1 MVLLFLML
9 LALPLASRAKD
20 TFYIEPVNVVPGESK
35 TITLNLD
42 NSQVFRGFQTDIEL
56 PEGLKIASRSNGNFD
71 ISLTDRGSSS
81 FSVSSN
87 LMSDGSVRILG
98 YSTQGESIKGNQGAL
113 VRISVRASSD
123 FSGGYIKLKNSI
135 FSDVNNRDVK
145 LDNSQLFVGTK
156 EQNDVSVKGG
166 EISPEVSKAFSF
178 ELSNESEMT
187 AFQMDVVLPNGLFL
201 DLSKTRLTGRCGNH
215 QLQTKQLGNGKVRI
229 ICMSSDN
236 TSISGKIGSVID
248 LWIKAEKGITGNQIV
263 KLENIIFSDV
273 KARTYRMDPFS
284 FVVDV
289 KYVPVTSVSISES
302 NMQLEVSD
310 SRQLTAS
317 LLPEN
322 CTDKTILWKSDNE
335 KVATVS
341 DNGMIIARSA
351 GQCSI
356 IASTAD
362 NLIQAKCVVTV
373 VKIPLTAHVANTTK
387 VYGDANP
394 EFNITYSGF
403 RDGDSE
409 VGFSVPAS
417 ISTIVDNSS
426 KVGKYDIVASGAVS
440 DKYEISYIPGTLT
453 ITKAP
458 LSISAGNYTKKQGD
472 AMPVFKASYAGLKN
486 GENESVLT
494 KQPVFSCEANEA
506 SAPAEYA
513 VTISG
518 AEAENYEI
526 SYEQGH
532 LTVVEA
538 DAVVV
543 RAKSYSRQY
552 GDENPVFEF
561 ETEGAALDGTPE
573 IVCSAVANSPVGS
586 YTIEVKQGSIKN
598 YNVHFESGSLVITK
612 APLSIS
618 AGNYTKKQGDA
629 MPVFKASYAG
639 FKNGEDESVLTKQPV
654 FSCEANEASAP
665 AEYAVTISG
674 AEAENYEI
682 SYEQGHL
689 TVVEADAV
697 VVRAKSYNRQ
707 YGDENPVFEFET
719 EGAALD
725 GTPEIVCSAV
735 ANSPVG
741 SYTIEVKQGSIKNYN
756 VHFESG
762 SLVITKAPLSISAG
776 NYTKKQGDAM
786 PVFKASYVGFKNGED
801 ESVLTKQPVFSCE
814 ANEAGAPAEYAV
826 TISGAEAENYAISYE
841 QGHLTVVEAD
851 AVVVRAKSYS
861 RQYGDENPVFEFDIE
876 GAALDGTPE
885 IVCSAVANS
894 PVGSYTIEVKQGSIK
909 NYNVHFESGT
919 LTITKA
925 PLSISAGSYT
935 KKQGDAMPAFKASYA
950 GFKNG
955 ENESVLTK
963 QPVFSCEANEASA
976 PAEYAVTISGAEAEN
991 YDISY
996 EQGHLTVVEAD
1007 AVVVRAKSYN
1017 RQYGDENPVFEFETE
1032 GAALDGTPEIVCSA
1046 VANSPVG
1053 SYTIEVKQGSIK
1065 NYNVHFESGSLVITK
1080 APLSISAGNYTKKQ
1094 GDAMPVFK
1102 ASYAGFKNGEDESVL
1117 TKQPVFSCD
1126 ANEASAPAEYAVT
1139 ISGADAE
1146 NYEISYEQGHLT
1158 VVEADAVVVRA
1169 KSYSRQYGDENPVFE
1184 FETDG
1189 AALDG
1194 TPEIVCSAVA
1204 NSPVGSYTIEVKQG
1218 SIKNYNVHFESG
1230 SLVITKAPL
1239 SISAGNYTKKQGDAM
1254 PVFKASYAG
1263 FKNGE
1268 DESVLTKQPVFS
1280 CDANEASAPAEYAVT
1295 ISGAD
1300 AENYDI
1306 SYEQGVLTVTG
1317 MPKPIISTDEATL
1330 RITTETD
1337 NAVIYYTLD
1346 GTEPNENARKYTEPI
1361 NLYASCEIKA
1371 IAVKGDAKSEVTSAE
1386 YHDEEYPNIVKV
1398 GDIITANIINNG
1410 EENLPMIFKV
1420 TSVYPF
1426 NVEMENKE
1434 DYVEGW
1440 SNERDVSGTLEI
1452 PVVVKSNGIS
1462 YCVKKLGDNS
1472 LARCVNVSSLKLNEG
1487 LESIGR
1493 QAIRWCRNIKELIVP
1508 NSVKEVWGAF
1518 LTEDHGLVSV
1528 VLGSGLETIHTEA
1541 FWGVS
1546 MNLKSFISL
1555 STNPAKCV
1563 EPDRTFT
1570 SLPEDVT
1577 LYVPLGSKSAYETAP
1592 GWDYFAGHIVEM
1604 DMSPATVKVKD
1615 CSREY
1620 GDDNPTLEFE
1630 TEGATL
1636 IGEPEII
1643 CSADKNS
1650 KVGTYEIEI
1659 NKGTIKN
1666 YLVTFVPGTLTVTKA
1681 PLVVTAENYT
1691 ITQGDKLPEFTAN
1704 YSGFKNGED
1713 ESVLTKQPVFSCE
1726 ANEASAPGEYPITVY
1741 DVEADNYEVKSY
1753 IAGTLTVLKRELK
1766 KQTITWD
1773 QEIKAK
1779 VGSTIEMNATA
1790 SSGLPVRYLYAL
1802 APGVETAYQVPQ
1814 IEGNKIT
1821 FPQNGMYL
1829 LVAIQDGNNEYAA
1842 ATDTLDVCAIS
1853 DDEGLMYIDGIYY
1866 KYTDDGSALKVVRG
1880 YNPYRGK
1887 VEIPA
1892 TVNGLPVTEV
1902 DGLAMYACYYLKEL
1916 VIGDN
1921 VKKCGHEAFG
1931 ASINLYNVTLPVAD
1945 VEFTHNWMFNC
1956 DRGIREIHCR
1966 SSIPYVVDEGIFNGA
1981 VDYDKCILY
1990 VPVGTKQS
1998 YANSE
2003 VWKNFTHIVEENVST
2018 NISNINV
2025 EKKSVWHTLQ
2035 GVKLFAKPNIPGVYI
2050 HNGKKIIVR

>member
-20 TFYIEPVNVVPGESK
+20 TFYIAPVNVAPGDSK

-56 PEGLKIASRSNGNFD
+56 PEGLKIASKSNGNFD

-87 LMSDGSVRILG
+87 LMSDGAVRILG

-156 EQNDVSVKGG
+156 EQNDVAVKGG
-166 EISPEVSKAFSF
+166 EISPEVSKAFSL

-187 AFQMDVVLPNGLFL
+187 AFQMDVVLPNGLSL

-236 TSISGKIGSVID
+236 TSISGNIGSVIG
-248 LWIKAEKGITGNQIV
+248 LWIKADKGIVGNQIV

-273 KARTYRMDPFS
+273 KARTYRMDPLS

-302 NMQLEVSD
+302 NIQLEVSD

-341 DNGMIIARSA
+341 DNGMIIARFA

-362 NLIQAKCVVTV
+362 NLIQAKCAVTV

-409 VGFSVPAS
+409 AGFSVSAS

-453 ITKAP
+453 VTKAP

-472 AMPVFKASYAGLKN
+472 AMPVFKASYAGFKN

-518 AEAENYEI
+518 AEAENYDI
-526 SYEQGH
+526 SYEQGR

-552 GDENPVFEF
+552 GDENPVLEF

-629 MPVFKASYAG
+629 MPVFKASY
-639 FKNGEDESVLTKQPV
+639 T
-654 FSCEANEASAP
+654 
-665 AEYAVTISG
+665 
-674 AEAENYEI
+674 
-682 SYEQGHL
+682 
-689 TVVEADAV
+689 
-697 VVRAKSYNRQ
+697 
-707 YGDENPVFEFET
+707 
-719 EGAALD
+719 
-725 GTPEIVCSAV
+725 
-735 ANSPVG
+735 
-741 SYTIEVKQGSIKNYN
+741 
-756 VHFESG
+756 
-762 SLVITKAPLSISAG
+762 
-776 NYTKKQGDAM
+776 
-786 PVFKASYVGFKNGED
+786 
-801 ESVLTKQPVFSCE
+801 
-814 ANEAGAPAEYAV
+814 
-826 TISGAEAENYAISYE
+826 
-841 QGHLTVVEAD
+841 
-851 AVVVRAKSYS
+851 
-861 RQYGDENPVFEFDIE
+861 
-876 GAALDGTPE
+876 
-885 IVCSAVANS
+885 
-894 PVGSYTIEVKQGSIK
+894 
-909 NYNVHFESGT
+909 
-919 LTITKA
+919 
-925 PLSISAGSYT
+925 
-935 KKQGDAMPAFKASYA
+935 

-976 PAEYAVTISGAEAEN
+976 PAEYAVTISGADAEN

-996 EQGHLTVVEAD
+996 EQG
-1007 AVVVRAKSYN
+1007 R
-1017 RQYGDENPVFEFETE
+1017 
-1032 GAALDGTPEIVCSA
+1032 
-1046 VANSPVG
+1046 
-1053 SYTIEVKQGSIK
+1053 
-1065 NYNVHFESGSLVITK
+1065 
-1080 APLSISAGNYTKKQ
+1080 
-1094 GDAMPVFK
+1094 
-1102 ASYAGFKNGEDESVL
+1102 
-1117 TKQPVFSCD
+1117 
-1126 ANEASAPAEYAVT
+1126 
-1139 ISGADAE
+1139 
-1146 NYEISYEQGHLT
+1146 LT

-1169 KSYSRQYGDENPVFE
+1169 KSYSRVYGDANPVFE
-1184 FETDG
+1184 FETEG
-1189 AALDG
+1189 TVLDG
-1194 TPEIVCSAVA
+1194 TPEIVCSADK
-1204 NSPVGSYTIEVKQG
+1204 SSQVGSYTIEVRQG
-1218 SIKNYNVHFESG
+1218 SIKNYNVHFENG
-1230 SLVITKAPL
+1230 SLAITKASL
-1239 SISAGNYTKKQGDAM
+1239 TISAGNYTKKQGDAM
-1254 PVFKASYAG
+1254 PEFKANYTG

-1268 DESVLTKQPVFS
+1268 DESVLTKRPTF
-1280 CDANEASAPAEYAVT
+1280 E
-1295 ISGAD
+1295 
-1300 AENYDI
+1300 
-1306 SYEQGVLTVTG
+1306 
-1317 MPKPIISTDEATL
+1317 
-1330 RITTETD
+1330 TT
-1337 NAVIYYTLD
+1337 
-1346 GTEPNENARKYTEPI
+1346 
-1361 NLYASCEIKA
+1361 
-1371 IAVKGDAKSEVTSAE
+1371 
-1386 YHDEEYPNIVKV
+1386 
-1398 GDIITANIINNG
+1398 
-1410 EENLPMIFKV
+1410 
-1420 TSVYPF
+1420 
-1426 NVEMENKE
+1426 
-1434 DYVEGW
+1434 
-1440 SNERDVSGTLEI
+1440 
-1452 PVVVKSNGIS
+1452 
-1462 YCVKKLGDNS
+1462 
-1472 LARCVNVSSLKLNEG
+1472 
-1487 LESIGR
+1487 
-1493 QAIRWCRNIKELIVP
+1493 
-1508 NSVKEVWGAF
+1508 
-1518 LTEDHGLVSV
+1518 
-1528 VLGSGLETIHTEA
+1528 
-1541 FWGVS
+1541 
-1546 MNLKSFISL
+1546 
-1555 STNPAKCV
+1555 
-1563 EPDRTFT
+1563 
-1570 SLPEDVT
+1570 
-1577 LYVPLGSKSAYETAP
+1577 
-1592 GWDYFAGHIVEM
+1592 
-1604 DMSPATVKVKD
+1604 ATV
-1615 CSREY
+1615 E
-1620 GDDNPTLEFE
+1620 
-1630 TEGATL
+1630 
-1636 IGEPEII
+1636 
-1643 CSADKNS
+1643 
-1650 KVGTYEIEI
+1650 
-1659 NKGTIKN
+1659 
-1666 YLVTFVPGTLTVTKA
+1666 
-1681 PLVVTAENYT
+1681 
-1691 ITQGDKLPEFTAN
+1691 
-1704 YSGFKNGED
+1704 
-1713 ESVLTKQPVFSCE
+1713 
-1726 ANEASAPGEYPITVY
+1726 SAPGEYPITVY
-1741 DVEADNYEVKSY
+1741 GVEADNYEVKSY
-1753 IAGTLTVLKRELK
+1753 ITGTLTVLKRELK

-1790 SSGLPVRYLYAL
+1790 SSGLPVRYSYAL

-1880 YNPYRGK
+1880 YNPYQGK

-1902 DGLAMYACYYLKEL
+1902 DRLAMYACYYLKEL

-1931 ASINLYNVTLPVAD
+1931 ASINLCNVTLPVGD
-1945 VEFTHNWMFNC
+1945 VELKYKWVFNC

-1990 VPVGTKQS
+1990 VPVGTKQA
-1998 YANSE
+1998 YRNAE
-2003 VWKNFTHIVEENVST
+2003 VWKYFTHIVEENVST
-2018 NISNINV
+2018 SIFNINV
-2025 EKKSVWHTLQ
+2025 EKKGVWYTLQ

>member
-9 LALPLASRAKD
+9 LVLPLASRAKD
-20 TFYIEPVNVVPGESK
+20 TFYIAPVNIAPGDSK

-56 PEGLKIASRSNGNFD
+56 PEGLRITSKSNGNFD

-98 YSTQGESIKGNQGAL
+98 YSTQGESIKGNKGAL
-113 VRISVRASSD
+113 VRISVRAASD

-166 EISPEVSKAFSF
+166 EISPEVSKAFSL

-187 AFQMDVVLPNGLFL
+187 AFQMDVVLPNGLSL

-236 TSISGKIGSVID
+236 TSISGNIGSVID
-248 LWIKAEKGITGNQIV
+248 MWIKAEKGIAGNQIV
-263 KLENIIFSDV
+263 KVENIIFSDV

-289 KYVPVTSVSISES
+289 KYVPATSVSISES

-351 GQCSI
+351 GKCSI

-373 VKIPLTAHVANTTK
+373 VKIPLTAHVANTSK

-440 DKYEISYIPGTLT
+440 DKYEISYIPGSLV

-472 AMPVFKASYAGLKN
+472 ALPVFKASYTGFKN
-486 GENESVLT
+486 GEDESVLT
-494 KQPVFSCEANEA
+494 KHPVFSCEANEA

-518 AEAENYEI
+518 ADAENYDI
-526 SYEQGH
+526 SYEQGR

-552 GDENPVFEF
+552 GDDNPVFEF
-561 ETEGAALDGTPE
+561 ESEGAALDGTPE

-629 MPVFKASYAG
+629 MPVFKASYTG

-674 AEAENYEI
+674 ADAENYDI
-682 SYEQGHL
+682 SYEQGRL
-689 TVVEADAV
+689 TVTDADAV
-697 VVRAKSYNRQ
+697 VVRAKSYSRV
-707 YGDENPVFEFET
+707 YGDANPVFEFET
-719 EGAALD
+719 EGTVLD
-725 GTPEIVCSAV
+725 GTPEIVCSADK
-735 ANSPVG
+735 SSQVG
-741 SYTIEVKQGSIKNYN
+741 SYTIEVRQGSIKNYN
-756 VHFESG
+756 VHFENG
-762 SLVITKAPLSISAG
+762 SLAITKASLTISAG

-786 PVFKASYVGFKNGED
+786 PEFKANYTGFKNGED
-801 ESVLTKQPVFSCE
+801 ESVLTKRP
-814 ANEAGAPAEYAV
+814 N
-826 TISGAEAENYAISYE
+826 
-841 QGHLTVVEAD
+841 
-851 AVVVRAKSYS
+851 
-861 RQYGDENPVFEFDIE
+861 
-876 GAALDGTPE
+876 
-885 IVCSAVANS
+885 
-894 PVGSYTIEVKQGSIK
+894 
-909 NYNVHFESGT
+909 
-919 LTITKA
+919 
-925 PLSISAGSYT
+925 
-935 KKQGDAMPAFKASYA
+935 
-950 GFKNG
+950 
-955 ENESVLTK
+955 
-963 QPVFSCEANEASA
+963 
-976 PAEYAVTISGAEAEN
+976 
-991 YDISY
+991 
-996 EQGHLTVVEAD
+996 
-1007 AVVVRAKSYN
+1007 
-1017 RQYGDENPVFEFETE
+1017 FET
-1032 GAALDGTPEIVCSA
+1032 T
-1046 VANSPVG
+1046 
-1053 SYTIEVKQGSIK
+1053 
-1065 NYNVHFESGSLVITK
+1065 
-1080 APLSISAGNYTKKQ
+1080 
-1094 GDAMPVFK
+1094 
-1102 ASYAGFKNGEDESVL
+1102 
-1117 TKQPVFSCD
+1117 
-1126 ANEASAPAEYAVT
+1126 
-1139 ISGADAE
+1139 
-1146 NYEISYEQGHLT
+1146 
-1158 VVEADAVVVRA
+1158 
-1169 KSYSRQYGDENPVFE
+1169 
-1184 FETDG
+1184 
-1189 AALDG
+1189 
-1194 TPEIVCSAVA
+1194 
-1204 NSPVGSYTIEVKQG
+1204 
-1218 SIKNYNVHFESG
+1218 
-1230 SLVITKAPL
+1230 
-1239 SISAGNYTKKQGDAM
+1239 
-1254 PVFKASYAG
+1254 
-1263 FKNGE
+1263 
-1268 DESVLTKQPVFS
+1268 
-1280 CDANEASAPAEYAVT
+1280 
-1295 ISGAD
+1295 
-1300 AENYDI
+1300 
-1306 SYEQGVLTVTG
+1306 
-1317 MPKPIISTDEATL
+1317 
-1330 RITTETD
+1330 
-1337 NAVIYYTLD
+1337 
-1346 GTEPNENARKYTEPI
+1346 
-1361 NLYASCEIKA
+1361 
-1371 IAVKGDAKSEVTSAE
+1371 
-1386 YHDEEYPNIVKV
+1386 
-1398 GDIITANIINNG
+1398 
-1410 EENLPMIFKV
+1410 
-1420 TSVYPF
+1420 
-1426 NVEMENKE
+1426 
-1434 DYVEGW
+1434 
-1440 SNERDVSGTLEI
+1440 
-1452 PVVVKSNGIS
+1452 
-1462 YCVKKLGDNS
+1462 
-1472 LARCVNVSSLKLNEG
+1472 
-1487 LESIGR
+1487 
-1493 QAIRWCRNIKELIVP
+1493 
-1508 NSVKEVWGAF
+1508 
-1518 LTEDHGLVSV
+1518 
-1528 VLGSGLETIHTEA
+1528 
-1541 FWGVS
+1541 
-1546 MNLKSFISL
+1546 
-1555 STNPAKCV
+1555 
-1563 EPDRTFT
+1563 
-1570 SLPEDVT
+1570 
-1577 LYVPLGSKSAYETAP
+1577 
-1592 GWDYFAGHIVEM
+1592 
-1604 DMSPATVKVKD
+1604 ATV
-1615 CSREY
+1615 E
-1620 GDDNPTLEFE
+1620 
-1630 TEGATL
+1630 
-1636 IGEPEII
+1636 
-1643 CSADKNS
+1643 
-1650 KVGTYEIEI
+1650 
-1659 NKGTIKN
+1659 
-1666 YLVTFVPGTLTVTKA
+1666 
-1681 PLVVTAENYT
+1681 
-1691 ITQGDKLPEFTAN
+1691 
-1704 YSGFKNGED
+1704 
-1713 ESVLTKQPVFSCE
+1713 
-1726 ANEASAPGEYPITVY
+1726 SAPGEYPITVY
-1741 DVEADNYEVKSY
+1741 GVEADNYEVKSY
-1753 IAGTLTVLKRELK
+1753 ITGTLTVLKRELK

-1790 SSGLPVRYLYAL
+1790 SSGLPVRYSYAL

-1892 TVNGLPVTEV
+1892 TAIGLPVTEV

-1931 ASINLYNVTLPVAD
+1931 ASVNLCNVTLPVGD
-1945 VEFTHNWMFNC
+1945 VGLKYKWVFNC

-1990 VPVGTKQS
+1990 VPVGTKQA
-1998 YANSE
+1998 YRNAE
-2003 VWKNFTHIVEENVST
+2003 VWKYFTHIVEENVST
-2018 NISNINV
+2018 SISNINV
-2025 EKKSVWHTLQ
+2025 EKKGVWYTLQ

>member
-1 MVLLFLML
+1 MKRLNKTMVLLFLML

-20 TFYIEPVNVVPGESK
+20 TFYIAPVNVVPGESK

-56 PEGLKIASRSNGNFD
+56 PEGLKIASKSNGNFD

-166 EISPEVSKAFSF
+166 EISPEVSKAFSL

-187 AFQMDVVLPNGLFL
+187 AFQMDVVLPNGLSL

-229 ICMSSDN
+229 ICMSTDN
-236 TSISGKIGSVID
+236 TSISGNIGSVID
-248 LWIKAEKGITGNQIV
+248 LWIKAKKGIAGNQIV
-263 KLENIIFSDV
+263 KLDNIIFSDV

-289 KYVPVTSVSISES
+289 KYVPATSVSISES
-302 NMQLEVSD
+302 NIQLEVSD

-351 GQCSI
+351 GKCSI

-426 KVGKYDIVASGAVS
+426 KVGKYDIVAFGAVS

-458 LSISAGNYTKKQGD
+458 LT
-472 AMPVFKASYAGLKN
+472 
-486 GENESVLT
+486 
-494 KQPVFSCEANEA
+494 
-506 SAPAEYA
+506 
-513 VTISG
+513 
-518 AEAENYEI
+518 
-526 SYEQGH
+526 
-532 LTVVEA
+532 
-538 DAVVV
+538 
-543 RAKSYSRQY
+543 
-552 GDENPVFEF
+552 
-561 ETEGAALDGTPE
+561 
-573 IVCSAVANSPVGS
+573 
-586 YTIEVKQGSIKN
+586 
-598 YNVHFESGSLVITK
+598 
-612 APLSIS
+612 IS

-639 FKNGEDESVLTKQPV
+639 FKNGENESVLTKQPV
-654 FSCEANEASAP
+654 FSCEANESSAP

-674 AEAENYEI
+674 AEAENYVI

-689 TVVEADAV
+689 TVVEADA
-697 VVRAKSYNRQ
+697 
-707 YGDENPVFEFET
+707 
-719 EGAALD
+719 
-725 GTPEIVCSAV
+725 I
-735 ANSPVG
+735 
-741 SYTIEVKQGSIKNYN
+741 
-756 VHFESG
+756 
-762 SLVITKAPLSISAG
+762 
-776 NYTKKQGDAM
+776 
-786 PVFKASYVGFKNGED
+786 
-801 ESVLTKQPVFSCE
+801 
-814 ANEAGAPAEYAV
+814 
-826 TISGAEAENYAISYE
+826 
-841 QGHLTVVEAD
+841 
-851 AVVVRAKSYS
+851 VVRAKSYS
-861 RQYGDENPVFEFDIE
+861 RQYGDENPVFEFDTE

-885 IVCSAVANS
+885 IVCSAVSNS

-925 PLSISAGSYT
+925 PLT
-935 KKQGDAMPAFKASYA
+935 
-950 GFKNG
+950 
-955 ENESVLTK
+955 
-963 QPVFSCEANEASA
+963 
-976 PAEYAVTISGAEAEN
+976 
-991 YDISY
+991 
-996 EQGHLTVVEAD
+996 
-1007 AVVVRAKSYN
+1007 
-1017 RQYGDENPVFEFETE
+1017 
-1032 GAALDGTPEIVCSA
+1032 
-1046 VANSPVG
+1046 
-1053 SYTIEVKQGSIK
+1053 
-1065 NYNVHFESGSLVITK
+1065 
-1080 APLSISAGNYTKKQ
+1080 ISAGNYTKKQ

-1102 ASYAGFKNGEDESVL
+1102 ASYAGFKNGENESVL
-1117 TKQPVFSCD
+1117 TKRPIFSCD
-1126 ANEASAPAEYAVT
+1126 ANEVSAPAEYAVT
-1139 ISGADAE
+1139 ISGAEAE
-1146 NYEISYEQGHLT
+1146 NY
-1158 VVEADAVVVRA
+1158 A
-1169 KSYSRQYGDENPVFE
+1169 
-1184 FETDG
+1184 
-1189 AALDG
+1189 
-1194 TPEIVCSAVA
+1194 
-1204 NSPVGSYTIEVKQG
+1204 
-1218 SIKNYNVHFESG
+1218 
-1230 SLVITKAPL
+1230 
-1239 SISAGNYTKKQGDAM
+1239 
-1254 PVFKASYAG
+1254 
-1263 FKNGE
+1263 
-1268 DESVLTKQPVFS
+1268 
-1280 CDANEASAPAEYAVT
+1280 
-1295 ISGAD
+1295 
-1300 AENYDI
+1300 I

-1346 GTEPNENARKYTEPI
+1346 GTEPNENARKYKEPI

-1371 IAVKGDAKSEVTSAE
+1371 IAVKDDAKSEVSFAE
-1386 YHDEEYPNIVKV
+1386 YHDAEYPNIVKV

-1426 NVEMENKE
+1426 EVCMMYKGN
-1434 DYVEGW
+1434 YVEGW
-1440 SNERDVSGTLEI
+1440 SNEQILGDIEI
-1452 PVVVKSNGIS
+1452 PAQVTANGIAFS
-1462 YCVKKLGDNS
+1462 IKRIGDS
-1472 LARCVNVSSLKLNEG
+1472 ALAYSRNVTSIKLNEG
-1487 LESIGR
+1487 IEHIDGSAFRAMEKIVELVIPNTVEEASVALIMECNSLETLVLG
-1493 QAIRWCRNIKELIVP
+1493 ANIKQVQ
-1508 NSVKEVWGAF
+1508 SYAF
-1518 LTEDHGLVSV
+1518 DTASLLS
-1528 VLGSGLETIHTEA
+1528 I
-1541 FWGVS
+1541 
-1546 MNLKSFISL
+1546 ISL
-1555 STNPAKCV
+1555 N
-1563 EPDRTFT
+1563 
-1570 SLPEDVT
+1570 SLPPICVDPNRLFKDSLHKDVI

-1620 GDDNPTLEFE
+1620 GDNNTTFE
-1630 TEGATL
+1630 IVTEGAAL

-1643 CSADKNS
+1643 CSADKKS

-1691 ITQGDKLPEFTAN
+1691 ITQGDKLPEFTASC
-1704 YSGFKNGED
+1704 SGFKNGED
-1713 ESVLTKQPVFSCE
+1713 ESVLTKQPVFSCD
-1726 ANEASAPGEYPITVY
+1726 ANEASVPGEYPINVY
-1741 DVEADNYEVKSY
+1741 GVQADDYEVTTY
-1753 IAGTLTVLKRELK
+1753 IPGTLTICKRELK
-1766 KQTITWD
+1766 NQTITWN

-1779 VGSTIEMNATA
+1779 VGSMIEMNATA
-1790 SSGLPVRYLYAL
+1790 SSGLPVRYSYTQ
-1802 APGVETAYQVPQ
+1802 APGVESAYRVPQ
-1814 IEGNKIT
+1814 IEGNNIT
-1821 FPQNGMYL
+1821 FPEEGTYM
-1829 LVAIQDGNNEYAA
+1829 LVVIQDGNDEYSA

-1853 DDEGLMYIDGIYY
+1853 DDDGLMYIDGIYY
-1866 KYTDDGSALKVVRG
+1866 KYTGDGSALKVVRG

-1892 TVNGLPVTEV
+1892 YVNGMPVVEV
-1902 DGLAMYACYYLKEL
+1902 DRHAMYACYYLNDV

-1921 VKKCGHEAFG
+1921 VAICGHEAFG
-1931 ASINLYNVTLPVAD
+1931 ASRNLQKVTLPTNQA
-1945 VEFTHNWMFNC
+1945 ELRQQYIFNC
-1956 DRGIREIHCR
+1956 DDGIKEIHCR
-1966 SSIPYVVDEGIFNGA
+1966 SSVPYLADESLFNGF
-1981 VDYDKCILY
+1981 VNYDNCILY
-1990 VPVGTKQS
+1990 VPVGTMQA
-1998 YANSE
+1998 YTNTE
-2003 VWKNFTHIVEENVST
+2003 IWRNFIHIVEEDVLTGISDINVS
-2018 NISNINV
+2018 NDMGA
-2025 EKKSVWHTLQ
+2025 WYTLQ
-2035 GVKLFAKPNIPGVYI
+2035 GVKLFGRPNLPGVYI
-2050 HNGKKIIVR
+2050 HNGKKILVR

>member
-9 LALPLASRAKD
+9 LVLPLASRAKD
-20 TFYIEPVNVVPGESK
+20 TFYIAPVNIAPGDSK

-56 PEGLKIASRSNGNFD
+56 PEGLRITSKSNGNFD

-98 YSTQGESIKGNQGAL
+98 YSTQGESIKGNKGAL
-113 VRISVRASSD
+113 VRISVRAASD

-166 EISPEVSKAFSF
+166 EISPEVSKAFSL

-187 AFQMDVVLPNGLFL
+187 AFQMDVVLPNGLSL

-236 TSISGKIGSVID
+236 TSISGNIGSVID
-248 LWIKAEKGITGNQIV
+248 MWIKAEKGIAGNQIV
-263 KLENIIFSDV
+263 KVENIIFSDV
-273 KARTYRMDPFS
+273 KARTYRMVPFS

-289 KYVPVTSVSISES
+289 KYVPATSVSISES
-302 NMQLEVSD
+302 NIQLEVSD

-356 IASTAD
+356 IAFTAD

-453 ITKAP
+453 VTKAL

-472 AMPVFKASYAGLKN
+472 AMPVFKASYVGFKN
-486 GENESVLT
+486 GEDESVLT

-518 AEAENYEI
+518 ADAENYDI
-526 SYEQGH
+526 SYDQGH

-586 YTIEVKQGSIKN
+586 YTIELKQGSIKN

-674 AEAENYEI
+674 ADAENYDI
-682 SYEQGHL
+682 SYEQGRL
-689 TVVEADAV
+689 TVTDADAV
-697 VVRAKSYNRQ
+697 VVRAKSYSRV
-707 YGDENPVFEFET
+707 YGDANPVFEFET
-719 EGAALD
+719 EGTVLD
-725 GTPEIVCSAV
+725 GTPEIVCSADK
-735 ANSPVG
+735 SSQVG
-741 SYTIEVKQGSIKNYN
+741 SYTIEVRQGSIKNYN
-756 VHFESG
+756 VHFENG
-762 SLVITKAPLSISAG
+762 SLAITKASLTISAG

-786 PVFKASYVGFKNGED
+786 PEFKANYTGFKNGED
-801 ESVLTKQPVFSCE
+801 ESVLTKRP
-814 ANEAGAPAEYAV
+814 
-826 TISGAEAENYAISYE
+826 T
-841 QGHLTVVEAD
+841 
-851 AVVVRAKSYS
+851 
-861 RQYGDENPVFEFDIE
+861 
-876 GAALDGTPE
+876 
-885 IVCSAVANS
+885 
-894 PVGSYTIEVKQGSIK
+894 
-909 NYNVHFESGT
+909 
-919 LTITKA
+919 
-925 PLSISAGSYT
+925 
-935 KKQGDAMPAFKASYA
+935 
-950 GFKNG
+950 
-955 ENESVLTK
+955 
-963 QPVFSCEANEASA
+963 
-976 PAEYAVTISGAEAEN
+976 
-991 YDISY
+991 
-996 EQGHLTVVEAD
+996 
-1007 AVVVRAKSYN
+1007 
-1017 RQYGDENPVFEFETE
+1017 FET
-1032 GAALDGTPEIVCSA
+1032 T
-1046 VANSPVG
+1046 
-1053 SYTIEVKQGSIK
+1053 
-1065 NYNVHFESGSLVITK
+1065 
-1080 APLSISAGNYTKKQ
+1080 
-1094 GDAMPVFK
+1094 
-1102 ASYAGFKNGEDESVL
+1102 
-1117 TKQPVFSCD
+1117 
-1126 ANEASAPAEYAVT
+1126 
-1139 ISGADAE
+1139 
-1146 NYEISYEQGHLT
+1146 
-1158 VVEADAVVVRA
+1158 
-1169 KSYSRQYGDENPVFE
+1169 
-1184 FETDG
+1184 
-1189 AALDG
+1189 
-1194 TPEIVCSAVA
+1194 
-1204 NSPVGSYTIEVKQG
+1204 
-1218 SIKNYNVHFESG
+1218 
-1230 SLVITKAPL
+1230 
-1239 SISAGNYTKKQGDAM
+1239 
-1254 PVFKASYAG
+1254 
-1263 FKNGE
+1263 
-1268 DESVLTKQPVFS
+1268 
-1280 CDANEASAPAEYAVT
+1280 
-1295 ISGAD
+1295 
-1300 AENYDI
+1300 
-1306 SYEQGVLTVTG
+1306 
-1317 MPKPIISTDEATL
+1317 
-1330 RITTETD
+1330 
-1337 NAVIYYTLD
+1337 
-1346 GTEPNENARKYTEPI
+1346 
-1361 NLYASCEIKA
+1361 
-1371 IAVKGDAKSEVTSAE
+1371 
-1386 YHDEEYPNIVKV
+1386 
-1398 GDIITANIINNG
+1398 
-1410 EENLPMIFKV
+1410 
-1420 TSVYPF
+1420 
-1426 NVEMENKE
+1426 
-1434 DYVEGW
+1434 
-1440 SNERDVSGTLEI
+1440 
-1452 PVVVKSNGIS
+1452 
-1462 YCVKKLGDNS
+1462 
-1472 LARCVNVSSLKLNEG
+1472 
-1487 LESIGR
+1487 
-1493 QAIRWCRNIKELIVP
+1493 
-1508 NSVKEVWGAF
+1508 
-1518 LTEDHGLVSV
+1518 
-1528 VLGSGLETIHTEA
+1528 
-1541 FWGVS
+1541 
-1546 MNLKSFISL
+1546 
-1555 STNPAKCV
+1555 
-1563 EPDRTFT
+1563 
-1570 SLPEDVT
+1570 
-1577 LYVPLGSKSAYETAP
+1577 
-1592 GWDYFAGHIVEM
+1592 
-1604 DMSPATVKVKD
+1604 ATV
-1615 CSREY
+1615 E
-1620 GDDNPTLEFE
+1620 
-1630 TEGATL
+1630 
-1636 IGEPEII
+1636 
-1643 CSADKNS
+1643 
-1650 KVGTYEIEI
+1650 
-1659 NKGTIKN
+1659 
-1666 YLVTFVPGTLTVTKA
+1666 
-1681 PLVVTAENYT
+1681 
-1691 ITQGDKLPEFTAN
+1691 
-1704 YSGFKNGED
+1704 
-1713 ESVLTKQPVFSCE
+1713 
-1726 ANEASAPGEYPITVY
+1726 SAPGEYPITVSG
-1741 DVEADNYEVKSY
+1741 VEADNYEVKSY

-1766 KQTITWD
+1766 KQTITWN

-1790 SSGLPVRYLYAL
+1790 SSGLPVRYSYAL

-1814 IEGNKIT
+1814 IEDNNIT
-1821 FPQNGMYL
+1821 FPEEGTYM

-1902 DGLAMYACYYLKEL
+1902 DRLAMYACYYLKEL

-1931 ASINLYNVTLPVAD
+1931 ASVNLYNVTLPAGD
-1945 VEFTHNWMFNC
+1945 VELKDKWVFNC

-2003 VWKNFTHIVEENVST
+2003 VWKYFTHIVEENVST

-2025 EKKSVWHTLQ
+2025 EKKSVWYTLQ
-2035 GVKLFAKPNIPGVYI
+2035 GVKLFVKPNIPGVYI
-2050 HNGKKIIVR
+2050 HNGKKIIIR

>member
-20 TFYIEPVNVVPGESK
+20 TFYIAPVNVAPGDSK

-56 PEGLKIASRSNGNFD
+56 PEGLKIASKSNGNFD

-98 YSTQGESIKGNQGAL
+98 YSTQGESIKGHQGAL

-187 AFQMDVVLPNGLFL
+187 AFQMDVVLPNGLSL
-201 DLSKTRLTGRCGNH
+201 DLNKTRLTGRCGNH

-417 ISTIVDNSS
+417 ISTIVDNIS

-458 LSISAGNYTKKQGD
+458 LIISAGNYTKKQGD
-472 AMPVFKASYAGLKN
+472 AMPVFKASYAGFKN
-486 GENESVLT
+486 GEDESVLT

-518 AEAENYEI
+518 ADAENYDISYEQGRLTVVEADAVVVRAKSYSRQYGDVNPVFEFETEGVALDGTPEIVCSAVANSPVGSYAIEVKQGCIKNYNVHFESGSLVITKAPLSISAGNYTKKQGDAMPVFKASYAGFKNGEDESVLTKQPVFSCEANEASAPAEYAVTISGADAENYEI

-543 RAKSYSRQY
+543 RAKSYNRQY

-573 IVCSAVANSPVGS
+573 IVCSAVANSPVGA

-674 AEAENYEI
+674 ADAENYEI

-741 SYTIEVKQGSIKNYN
+741 
-756 VHFESG
+756 
-762 SLVITKAPLSISAG
+762 A
-776 NYTKKQGDAM
+776 
-786 PVFKASYVGFKNGED
+786 
-801 ESVLTKQPVFSCE
+801 
-814 ANEAGAPAEYAV
+814 
-826 TISGAEAENYAISYE
+826 
-841 QGHLTVVEAD
+841 
-851 AVVVRAKSYS
+851 
-861 RQYGDENPVFEFDIE
+861 
-876 GAALDGTPE
+876 
-885 IVCSAVANS
+885 
-894 PVGSYTIEVKQGSIK
+894 
-909 NYNVHFESGT
+909 
-919 LTITKA
+919 
-925 PLSISAGSYT
+925 
-935 KKQGDAMPAFKASYA
+935 
-950 GFKNG
+950 
-955 ENESVLTK
+955 
-963 QPVFSCEANEASA
+963 
-976 PAEYAVTISGAEAEN
+976 
-991 YDISY
+991 
-996 EQGHLTVVEAD
+996 
-1007 AVVVRAKSYN
+1007 
-1017 RQYGDENPVFEFETE
+1017 
-1032 GAALDGTPEIVCSA
+1032 
-1046 VANSPVG
+1046 
-1053 SYTIEVKQGSIK
+1053 YTIEVKQGSIK

-1117 TKQPVFSCD
+1117 TKQPVFSCE

-1169 KSYSRQYGDENPVFE
+1169 KSYNRQYGDENPVFE
-1184 FETDG
+1184 FETEG

-1204 NSPVGSYTIEVKQG
+1204 NSPVGAYTIEVKQG

-1280 CDANEASAPAEYAVT
+1280 CEANEASAPAEYAVTISGADAENYEISYEQGHLTVVEADAVVVRAKSYNRQYGDENPVFEFETEGAALDGTPEIVCSAVANSPVGAYTIEVKQGSIKNYNVHFESGSLVITKAPLSISAGNYTKKQGDAMPVFKASYAGFKNGEDESVLTKQPVFSCEANEASAPAEYAVTISGADAENYEISYEQGHLTVVEADAVVVRAKSYNRQYGDENPVFEFETEGAALDGTPEIVCSAVANSPVGAYTIEVKQGSIKNYNVHFESGSLVITKAPLTISAGNYTKKQGDAMPVFKARYAGFKNGEDESVLTKQPVFSCEANEASAPAEYAVT

-1306 SYEQGVLTVTG
+1306 SYEQGHLTVV
-1317 MPKPIISTDEATL
+1317 EA
-1330 RITTETD
+1330 D
-1337 NAVIYYTLD
+1337 
-1346 GTEPNENARKYTEPI
+1346 
-1361 NLYASCEIKA
+1361 A
-1371 IAVKGDAKSEVTSAE
+1371 IVVRAKS
-1386 YHDEEYPNIVKV
+1386 YI
-1398 GDIITANIINNG
+1398 
-1410 EENLPMIFKV
+1410 
-1420 TSVYPF
+1420 
-1426 NVEMENKE
+1426 
-1434 DYVEGW
+1434 
-1440 SNERDVSGTLEI
+1440 
-1452 PVVVKSNGIS
+1452 
-1462 YCVKKLGDNS
+1462 
-1472 LARCVNVSSLKLNEG
+1472 
-1487 LESIGR
+1487 R
-1493 QAIRWCRNIKELIVP
+1493 Q
-1508 NSVKEVWGAF
+1508 
-1518 LTEDHGLVSV
+1518 
-1528 VLGSGLETIHTEA
+1528 
-1541 FWGVS
+1541 
-1546 MNLKSFISL
+1546 
-1555 STNPAKCV
+1555 
-1563 EPDRTFT
+1563 
-1570 SLPEDVT
+1570 
-1577 LYVPLGSKSAYETAP
+1577 
-1592 GWDYFAGHIVEM
+1592 
-1604 DMSPATVKVKD
+1604 
-1615 CSREY
+1615 Y
-1620 GDDNPTLEFE
+1620 GDENPVFEFE
-1630 TEGATL
+1630 TEGAAL

-1659 NKGTIKN
+1659 NKGTIKK
-1666 YLVTFVPGTLTVTKA
+1666 YLVSFVPGTLTVTKA
-1681 PLVVTAENYT
+1681 PLVVTADNYT

-1713 ESVLTKQPVFSCE
+1713 ESVLTKKPVFSCE

-1741 DVEADNYEVKSY
+1741 DVEADNYEVKNY

-1790 SSGLPVRYLYAL
+1790 SSSLPVRYSYVL
-1802 APGVETAYQVPQ
+1802 APRVESAYRVPQ
-1814 IEGNKIT
+1814 IEGNNIT
-1821 FPQNGMYL
+1821 FPEEGTYM

-1866 KYTDDGSALKVVRG
+1866 KYTGDGSALKVVRG

-1892 TVNGLPVTEV
+1892 YVNGMPVVEI
-1902 DGLAMYACYYLKEL
+1902 DRQAMYACYYLNDV

-1921 VKKCGHEAFG
+1921 VAICGHEAFG
-1931 ASINLYNVTLPVAD
+1931 ASRNLQKVTLPANQA
-1945 VEFTHNWMFNC
+1945 ELRQQYIFNC
-1956 DRGIREIHCR
+1956 DDGIKEIHCR
-1966 SSIPYVVDEGIFNGA
+1966 SSVPYLADESLFNGF
-1981 VDYDKCILY
+1981 VNYDNCILY
-1990 VPVGTKQS
+1990 VPVGTMQA
-1998 YANSE
+1998 YTNTE
-2003 VWKNFTHIVEENVST
+2003 IWRNFIHIVEEDVLT
-2018 NISNINV
+2018 GIPNINV
-2025 EKKSVWHTLQ
+2025 SNDMGAWYTLQ
-2035 GVKLFAKPNIPGVYI
+2035 GVKLFGRPNLPGVYI
-2050 HNGKKIIVR
+2050 HNGKKILVR

>member
-1 MVLLFLML
+1 MVLLFLTL

-56 PEGLKIASRSNGNFD
+56 PEGLKIASKSNGNFD

-166 EISPEVSKAFSF
+166 EISPEVSKAFSL

-187 AFQMDVVLPNGLFL
+187 AFQMDVVLPNGLSL

-302 NMQLEVSD
+302 NMLLEVSD

-335 KVATVS
+335 KVAIVS

-356 IASTAD
+356 VASTAD

-417 ISTIVDNSS
+417 IFTIVDNSS

-458 LSISAGNYTKKQGD
+458 LIISAGNYTKKQGD
-472 AMPVFKASYAGLKN
+472 AMPVFKASYAGFKNGEDESVLTKQPVFSCEANEASAPAEYAVTISGAEAENYDISYEQGRLTVVEADAVVVRAKSYSRQYGDENPVLEFETEGAALDGTPEIVCSAVANSPVGSYTIEVKQGSIKNYNVHFESGSLVITKAPLSISAGNYTKKQGDAMPVFKASYTGFKN

-518 AEAENYEI
+518 AEAENYDI
-526 SYEQGH
+526 SYEQGR

-561 ETEGAALDGTPE
+561 ETEGVALDGTPE

-654 FSCEANEASAP
+654 FSCEANETSAP
-665 AEYAVTISG
+665 AEYS
-674 AEAENYEI
+674 
-682 SYEQGHL
+682 
-689 TVVEADAV
+689 
-697 VVRAKSYNRQ
+697 
-707 YGDENPVFEFET
+707 
-719 EGAALD
+719 
-725 GTPEIVCSAV
+725 
-735 ANSPVG
+735 
-741 SYTIEVKQGSIKNYN
+741 
-756 VHFESG
+756 
-762 SLVITKAPLSISAG
+762 
-776 NYTKKQGDAM
+776 
-786 PVFKASYVGFKNGED
+786 
-801 ESVLTKQPVFSCE
+801 
-814 ANEAGAPAEYAV
+814 
-826 TISGAEAENYAISYE
+826 
-841 QGHLTVVEAD
+841 
-851 AVVVRAKSYS
+851 
-861 RQYGDENPVFEFDIE
+861 
-876 GAALDGTPE
+876 
-885 IVCSAVANS
+885 
-894 PVGSYTIEVKQGSIK
+894 
-909 NYNVHFESGT
+909 
-919 LTITKA
+919 
-925 PLSISAGSYT
+925 
-935 KKQGDAMPAFKASYA
+935 
-950 GFKNG
+950 
-955 ENESVLTK
+955 
-963 QPVFSCEANEASA
+963 
-976 PAEYAVTISGAEAEN
+976 
-991 YDISY
+991 
-996 EQGHLTVVEAD
+996 
-1007 AVVVRAKSYN
+1007 
-1017 RQYGDENPVFEFETE
+1017 
-1032 GAALDGTPEIVCSA
+1032 
-1046 VANSPVG
+1046 
-1053 SYTIEVKQGSIK
+1053 
-1065 NYNVHFESGSLVITK
+1065 
-1080 APLSISAGNYTKKQ
+1080 
-1094 GDAMPVFK
+1094 
-1102 ASYAGFKNGEDESVL
+1102 
-1117 TKQPVFSCD
+1117 
-1126 ANEASAPAEYAVT
+1126 VT

-1146 NYEISYEQGHLT
+1146 NYE
-1158 VVEADAVVVRA
+1158 
-1169 KSYSRQYGDENPVFE
+1169 
-1184 FETDG
+1184 
-1189 AALDG
+1189 
-1194 TPEIVCSAVA
+1194 
-1204 NSPVGSYTIEVKQG
+1204 
-1218 SIKNYNVHFESG
+1218 
-1230 SLVITKAPL
+1230 
-1239 SISAGNYTKKQGDAM
+1239 
-1254 PVFKASYAG
+1254 
-1263 FKNGE
+1263 
-1268 DESVLTKQPVFS
+1268 
-1280 CDANEASAPAEYAVT
+1280 
-1295 ISGAD
+1295 
-1300 AENYDI
+1300 I

-1371 IAVKGDAKSEVTSAE
+1371 IAVKGDAKSEVSSAE
-1386 YHDEEYPNIVKV
+1386 YHDAEYPNIVKV

-1440 SNERDVSGTLEI
+1440 NNERDVSGTLEI

-1462 YCVKKLGDNS
+1462 CCVKKLGDNS

-1487 LESIGR
+1487 LESIGH

-1528 VLGSGLETIHTEA
+1528 VLGAGLETIHTDA

-1615 CSREY
+1615 CAREY

-1643 CSADKNS
+1643 CSADKKS

-1691 ITQGDKLPEFTAN
+1691 ITQGDKLPEFTAS
-1704 YSGFKNGED
+1704 YSGFKNGENV
-1713 ESVLTKQPVFSCE
+1713 SVLTKQPVFSCD
-1726 ANEASAPGEYPITVY
+1726 ANEASAPGEYPINVY
-1741 DVEADNYEVKSY
+1741 GVEADNYNAISY
-1753 IAGTLTVLKRELK
+1753 VAGTLTVLKRELK

-1790 SSGLPVRYLYAL
+1790 SSGLPVRYSYAL

-1902 DGLAMYACYYLKEL
+1902 DRLAMYACYYLKEL

-1931 ASINLYNVTLPVAD
+1931 ASINLCNVTLPVAD
-1945 VEFTHNWMFNC
+1945 VEFAHNWMFNC

-1966 SSIPYVVDEGIFNGA
+1966 SSIPYVVEEGIFNGA
-1981 VDYDKCILY
+1981 VDYDNCILF

-1998 YANSE
+1998 YANAE
-2003 VWKNFTHIVEENVST
+2003 VWKNFTHIMEENVST
-2018 NISNINV
+2018 SISNINV
-2025 EKKSVWHTLQ
+2025 EKKSVWYTLQ
-2035 GVKLFAKPNIPGVYI
+2035 GVRLYAKPNIPGVYI

>member
-20 TFYIEPVNVVPGESK
+20 TFYIAPVNVAPGDSK

-56 PEGLKIASRSNGNFD
+56 PEGLKIASKSNGNFD

-113 VRISVRASSD
+113 IRISVRASSD

-166 EISPEVSKAFSF
+166 EISPEVSKAFSL

-187 AFQMDVVLPNGLFL
+187 AFQMDVVLPNGLSL

-215 QLQTKQLGNGKVRI
+215 QLQTKLLGNGKVRI

-248 LWIKAEKGITGNQIV
+248 LWIKAEKGIAGNQIV
-263 KLENIIFSDV
+263 KVENIIFSDV
-273 KARTYRMDPFS
+273 KARTYRMDPLS

-289 KYVPVTSVSISES
+289 KYVPVSSVSISES
-302 NMQLEVSD
+302 NIQLEVSD

-351 GQCSI
+351 GKCSI
-356 IASTAD
+356 IVSTAD

-373 VKIPLTAHVANTTK
+373 VKIPLTAHVANNSK

-453 ITKAP
+453 VTKAP

-472 AMPVFKASYAGLKN
+472 AMPVFKASYAGFKN

-506 SAPAEYA
+506 SAPAVYA

-518 AEAENYEI
+518 ADAENYDI
-526 SYEQGH
+526 SYEQGR

-612 APLSIS
+612 AS
-618 AGNYTKKQGDA
+618 
-629 MPVFKASYAG
+629 
-639 FKNGEDESVLTKQPV
+639 
-654 FSCEANEASAP
+654 
-665 AEYAVTISG
+665 
-674 AEAENYEI
+674 
-682 SYEQGHL
+682 
-689 TVVEADAV
+689 
-697 VVRAKSYNRQ
+697 
-707 YGDENPVFEFET
+707 
-719 EGAALD
+719 
-725 GTPEIVCSAV
+725 
-735 ANSPVG
+735 
-741 SYTIEVKQGSIKNYN
+741 
-756 VHFESG
+756 
-762 SLVITKAPLSISAG
+762 LSISAG

-786 PVFKASYVGFKNGED
+786 PVFKASYVGFKNGE
-801 ESVLTKQPVFSCE
+801 
-814 ANEAGAPAEYAV
+814 
-826 TISGAEAENYAISYE
+826 
-841 QGHLTVVEAD
+841 
-851 AVVVRAKSYS
+851 
-861 RQYGDENPVFEFDIE
+861 
-876 GAALDGTPE
+876 
-885 IVCSAVANS
+885 
-894 PVGSYTIEVKQGSIK
+894 
-909 NYNVHFESGT
+909 
-919 LTITKA
+919 
-925 PLSISAGSYT
+925 
-935 KKQGDAMPAFKASYA
+935 
-950 GFKNG
+950 
-955 ENESVLTK
+955 NESVLTK
-963 QPVFSCEANEASA
+963 QPVFSCEANETSA
-976 PAEYAVTISGAEAEN
+976 PADYAVTVSDAEAEN

-996 EQGHLTVVEAD
+996 EQGRLTVTDAD
-1007 AVVVRAKSYN
+1007 AVVVRAKSYS
-1017 RQYGDENPVFEFETE
+1017 RVYGDANPVFEFETE
-1032 GAALDGTPEIVCSA
+1032 GTVLDGTPEIVCSA
-1046 VANSPVG
+1046 DKSSQVG
-1053 SYTIEVKQGSIK
+1053 SYTIEVRQGSIK
-1065 NYNVHFESGSLVITK
+1065 NYNVHFENGSLAITK
-1080 APLSISAGNYTKKQ
+1080 ASLTISAGNYTKKQ
-1094 GDAMPVFK
+1094 GDAMPEFK
-1102 ASYAGFKNGEDESVL
+1102 ANYTGFKNGEDESVL
-1117 TKQPVFSCD
+1117 TKRP
-1126 ANEASAPAEYAVT
+1126 T
-1139 ISGADAE
+1139 
-1146 NYEISYEQGHLT
+1146 
-1158 VVEADAVVVRA
+1158 
-1169 KSYSRQYGDENPVFE
+1169 
-1184 FETDG
+1184 FET
-1189 AALDG
+1189 
-1194 TPEIVCSAVA
+1194 T
-1204 NSPVGSYTIEVKQG
+1204 
-1218 SIKNYNVHFESG
+1218 
-1230 SLVITKAPL
+1230 
-1239 SISAGNYTKKQGDAM
+1239 
-1254 PVFKASYAG
+1254 
-1263 FKNGE
+1263 
-1268 DESVLTKQPVFS
+1268 
-1280 CDANEASAPAEYAVT
+1280 
-1295 ISGAD
+1295 
-1300 AENYDI
+1300 
-1306 SYEQGVLTVTG
+1306 
-1317 MPKPIISTDEATL
+1317 
-1330 RITTETD
+1330 
-1337 NAVIYYTLD
+1337 
-1346 GTEPNENARKYTEPI
+1346 
-1361 NLYASCEIKA
+1361 
-1371 IAVKGDAKSEVTSAE
+1371 
-1386 YHDEEYPNIVKV
+1386 
-1398 GDIITANIINNG
+1398 
-1410 EENLPMIFKV
+1410 
-1420 TSVYPF
+1420 
-1426 NVEMENKE
+1426 
-1434 DYVEGW
+1434 
-1440 SNERDVSGTLEI
+1440 
-1452 PVVVKSNGIS
+1452 
-1462 YCVKKLGDNS
+1462 
-1472 LARCVNVSSLKLNEG
+1472 
-1487 LESIGR
+1487 
-1493 QAIRWCRNIKELIVP
+1493 
-1508 NSVKEVWGAF
+1508 
-1518 LTEDHGLVSV
+1518 
-1528 VLGSGLETIHTEA
+1528 
-1541 FWGVS
+1541 
-1546 MNLKSFISL
+1546 
-1555 STNPAKCV
+1555 
-1563 EPDRTFT
+1563 
-1570 SLPEDVT
+1570 
-1577 LYVPLGSKSAYETAP
+1577 
-1592 GWDYFAGHIVEM
+1592 
-1604 DMSPATVKVKD
+1604 ATV
-1615 CSREY
+1615 E
-1620 GDDNPTLEFE
+1620 
-1630 TEGATL
+1630 
-1636 IGEPEII
+1636 
-1643 CSADKNS
+1643 
-1650 KVGTYEIEI
+1650 
-1659 NKGTIKN
+1659 
-1666 YLVTFVPGTLTVTKA
+1666 
-1681 PLVVTAENYT
+1681 
-1691 ITQGDKLPEFTAN
+1691 
-1704 YSGFKNGED
+1704 
-1713 ESVLTKQPVFSCE
+1713 
-1726 ANEASAPGEYPITVY
+1726 SAPGEYPITVSG
-1741 DVEADNYEVKSY
+1741 VEADNYEVKSY

-1766 KQTITWD
+1766 KQTITWN

-1790 SSGLPVRYLYAL
+1790 SSGLPVRYSYAL

-1902 DGLAMYACYYLKEL
+1902 DRLAMYACYYLKEL

-1931 ASINLYNVTLPVAD
+1931 ASINLCNVTLPVAD
-1945 VEFTHNWMFNC
+1945 VEFTYNWMFNC

-1990 VPVGTKQS
+1990 VPVGTKQA
-1998 YANSE
+1998 YRNAE
-2003 VWKNFTHIVEENVST
+2003 VWKYFTHIVEENVST
-2018 NISNINV
+2018 SISNINV
-2025 EKKSVWHTLQ
+2025 EKKSVWYTLQ
-2035 GVKLFAKPNIPGVYI
+2035 GVKLFVKPNIPGVYI

>member
-56 PEGLKIASRSNGNFD
+56 PEGLKIASKSNGNFD

-166 EISPEVSKAFSF
+166 EISPEVSKAFSL

-187 AFQMDVVLPNGLFL
+187 AFQMDVVLPNGLSL
-201 DLSKTRLTGRCGNH
+201 DLNKTRLTGRCGHH

-229 ICMSSDN
+229 ICLSSDN

-248 LWIKAEKGITGNQIV
+248 LWIKAEKGIAGNQIV
-263 KLENIIFSDV
+263 KLDNIIFSDI

-289 KYVPVTSVSISES
+289 KYVPATSVSISES

-387 VYGDANP
+387 VYGDVNP

-458 LSISAGNYTKKQGD
+458 LSISAG
-472 AMPVFKASYAGLKN
+472 S
-486 GENESVLT
+486 
-494 KQPVFSCEANEA
+494 
-506 SAPAEYA
+506 
-513 VTISG
+513 
-518 AEAENYEI
+518 
-526 SYEQGH
+526 
-532 LTVVEA
+532 
-538 DAVVV
+538 
-543 RAKSYSRQY
+543 
-552 GDENPVFEF
+552 
-561 ETEGAALDGTPE
+561 
-573 IVCSAVANSPVGS
+573 
-586 YTIEVKQGSIKN
+586 
-598 YNVHFESGSLVITK
+598 
-612 APLSIS
+612 
-618 AGNYTKKQGDA
+618 YTKKQGDA

-814 ANEAGAPAEYAV
+814 ANEASAPAEYAV

-841 QGHLTVVEAD
+841 QGHLIVVEAD
-851 AVVVRAKSYS
+851 AIVVRAKSYS
-861 RQYGDENPVFEFDIE
+861 RQYGDENPLFEFDI
-876 GAALDGTPE
+876 
-885 IVCSAVANS
+885 
-894 PVGSYTIEVKQGSIK
+894 
-909 NYNVHFESGT
+909 
-919 LTITKA
+919 
-925 PLSISAGSYT
+925 
-935 KKQGDAMPAFKASYA
+935 
-950 GFKNG
+950 
-955 ENESVLTK
+955 
-963 QPVFSCEANEASA
+963 
-976 PAEYAVTISGAEAEN
+976 
-991 YDISY
+991 
-996 EQGHLTVVEAD
+996 
-1007 AVVVRAKSYN
+1007 
-1017 RQYGDENPVFEFETE
+1017 E

-1102 ASYAGFKNGEDESVL
+1102 ASYAGFKNGENESVL

-1194 TPEIVCSAVA
+1194 TQEIVCSAVA

-1254 PVFKASYAG
+1254 PVFKASYVG

-1268 DESVLTKQPVFS
+1268 DESVLTKQLVFS
-1280 CDANEASAPAEYAVT
+1280 CEANEASAPAEYSVT

-1300 AENYDI
+1300 AENYEI

-1440 SNERDVSGTLEI
+1440 NNERDVSGTLEI

-1487 LESIGR
+1487 LESIGG

-1528 VLGSGLETIHTEA
+1528 VLGAGLETIHTDA

-1643 CSADKNS
+1643 CSVDKNS

-1726 ANEASAPGEYPITVY
+1726 ANEASAPGEYPINVY
-1741 DVEADNYEVKSY
+1741 GVEADNYNAISY
-1753 IAGTLTVLKRELK
+1753 VAGTLTVLKRELK

-1853 DDEGLMYIDGIYY
+1853 DEEGLMYIDGIYY

-1880 YNPYRGK
+1880 YKPYRGK

-1902 DGLAMYACYYLKEL
+1902 DGQAMYACYYLKEL

-1921 VKKCGHEAFG
+1921 VKICGHEAFG

-1966 SSIPYVVDEGIFNGA
+1966 SSIPYVVEEGIFNGA

-2025 EKKSVWHTLQ
+2025 EKKSVWHTLK

>member
-166 EISPEVSKAFSF
+166 EISPEVSKAFSL

-187 AFQMDVVLPNGLFL
+187 AFQMDVVLPNGLSL
-201 DLSKTRLTGRCGNH
+201 DLSKTRFTGRCGNH

-310 SRQLTAS
+310 SRLLTAS

-472 AMPVFKASYAGLKN
+472 AMPVFKASYAGFKN
-486 GENESVLT
+486 GEDESVLT
-494 KQPVFSCEANEA
+494 KQPVFSCVANEA

-518 AEAENYEI
+518 AEAENYDI
-526 SYEQGH
+526 SYEQGR

-552 GDENPVFEF
+552 GDENPVLEF

-586 YTIEVKQGSIKN
+586 YTIEVKQGTIKN

-639 FKNGEDESVLTKQPV
+639 FKNGE
-654 FSCEANEASAP
+654 
-665 AEYAVTISG
+665 
-674 AEAENYEI
+674 
-682 SYEQGHL
+682 
-689 TVVEADAV
+689 
-697 VVRAKSYNRQ
+697 
-707 YGDENPVFEFET
+707 
-719 EGAALD
+719 
-725 GTPEIVCSAV
+725 
-735 ANSPVG
+735 
-741 SYTIEVKQGSIKNYN
+741 
-756 VHFESG
+756 
-762 SLVITKAPLSISAG
+762 
-776 NYTKKQGDAM
+776 
-786 PVFKASYVGFKNGED
+786 
-801 ESVLTKQPVFSCE
+801 
-814 ANEAGAPAEYAV
+814 
-826 TISGAEAENYAISYE
+826 
-841 QGHLTVVEAD
+841 
-851 AVVVRAKSYS
+851 
-861 RQYGDENPVFEFDIE
+861 
-876 GAALDGTPE
+876 
-885 IVCSAVANS
+885 
-894 PVGSYTIEVKQGSIK
+894 
-909 NYNVHFESGT
+909 
-919 LTITKA
+919 
-925 PLSISAGSYT
+925 
-935 KKQGDAMPAFKASYA
+935 
-950 GFKNG
+950 
-955 ENESVLTK
+955 NESVLTK

-976 PAEYAVTISGAEAEN
+976 PAEYAVTISGADAEN

-996 EQGHLTVVEAD
+996 EQG
-1007 AVVVRAKSYN
+1007 R
-1017 RQYGDENPVFEFETE
+1017 
-1032 GAALDGTPEIVCSA
+1032 
-1046 VANSPVG
+1046 
-1053 SYTIEVKQGSIK
+1053 
-1065 NYNVHFESGSLVITK
+1065 
-1080 APLSISAGNYTKKQ
+1080 
-1094 GDAMPVFK
+1094 
-1102 ASYAGFKNGEDESVL
+1102 
-1117 TKQPVFSCD
+1117 
-1126 ANEASAPAEYAVT
+1126 
-1139 ISGADAE
+1139 
-1146 NYEISYEQGHLT
+1146 LT

-1254 PVFKASYAG
+1254 PAFKASYAGFKNGENESVLTKQPVFSCVANEASAPAEYAVTISGADAENYNISYEQGHLTVVEADAVVVRAKSYSRQYGDENPVFEFETEGVALDGTPEIVCSAVANSPVGSYTIEVKQGSIKNYNVHFESGSLVITKAPLSISAGNYTKKQGDAMPVFKASYAG

-1280 CDANEASAPAEYAVT
+1280 CEANETSVPAEYAVT

-1300 AENYDI
+1300 AENYKI
-1306 SYEQGVLTVTG
+1306 SYKQGVLTVTG

-1371 IAVKGDAKSEVTSAE
+1371 IAVKGDAKSEVSSAE
-1386 YHDEEYPNIVKV
+1386 YHDAEYPNIVKV

-1440 SNERDVSGTLEI
+1440 NNERDVSGTLEI

-1462 YCVKKLGDNS
+1462 CCVKKLGDNS

-1487 LESIGR
+1487 LESIGH

-1528 VLGSGLETIHTEA
+1528 VLGAGLETIHTDA

-1604 DMSPATVKVKD
+1604 DMSPATIKVRN

-1713 ESVLTKQPVFSCE
+1713 ESVLTKQPVFSCD
-1726 ANEASAPGEYPITVY
+1726 ANEASAPGEYPINVY
-1741 DVEADNYEVKSY
+1741 GVEADNYNAISY
-1753 IAGTLTVLKRELK
+1753 VAGTLTVLKRELK

-1790 SSGLPVRYLYAL
+1790 SSGLPVRYSYAL
-1802 APGVETAYQVPQ
+1802 VPRVETAYQVPQ

-1821 FPQNGMYL
+1821 FSQNGMYL
-1829 LVAIQDGNNEYAA
+1829 LVAIQAGNNEYAA

-1853 DDEGLMYIDGIYY
+1853 DNEGLMYIDGIYY

-1916 VIGDN
+1916 VIGDK

-1931 ASINLYNVTLPVAD
+1931 ASINLCNVTLPVAD

-2003 VWKNFTHIVEENVST
+2003 VWKYFTHIVEENVST

-2025 EKKSVWHTLQ
+2025 EKKSVWYTLQ

>member
-187 AFQMDVVLPNGLFL
+187 AFQMDVVLPNGLSL

-310 SRQLTAS
+310 SRLLTAS

-472 AMPVFKASYAGLKN
+472 AMPVFKASYAGFKNGEDESVLTKQSVFSCEANEASAPAEYAVTISGAEAENYDISYEQGRLTVVEADAVVVRAKSYSRQYGDENPVFEFETEGVALDGTPEIVCSAVANSPVGSYSIEVKQGSIKNYNVHFESGSLVITKAPLSISAGNYTKKQGDAMPVFKASYAGFKN

-518 AEAENYEI
+518 AEAENYDI
-526 SYEQGH
+526 SYKQGR

-552 GDENPVFEF
+552 GDDNPVFEF

-618 AGNYTKKQGDA
+618 AGNYAKKQGDA

-639 FKNGEDESVLTKQPV
+639 FKNGENESVLTKQPV

-665 AEYAVTISG
+665 AEYAITISG
-674 AEAENYEI
+674 AEAENYDI
-682 SYEQGHL
+682 SYEQGRL

-697 VVRAKSYNRQ
+697 VVRAKSYSRQ
-707 YGDENPVFEFET
+707 YGDENPVLEFET

-814 ANEAGAPAEYAV
+814 ANE
-826 TISGAEAENYAISYE
+826 S
-841 QGHLTVVEAD
+841 
-851 AVVVRAKSYS
+851 
-861 RQYGDENPVFEFDIE
+861 
-876 GAALDGTPE
+876 
-885 IVCSAVANS
+885 
-894 PVGSYTIEVKQGSIK
+894 
-909 NYNVHFESGT
+909 
-919 LTITKA
+919 
-925 PLSISAGSYT
+925 
-935 KKQGDAMPAFKASYA
+935 
-950 GFKNG
+950 
-955 ENESVLTK
+955 
-963 QPVFSCEANEASA
+963 
-976 PAEYAVTISGAEAEN
+976 
-991 YDISY
+991 
-996 EQGHLTVVEAD
+996 
-1007 AVVVRAKSYN
+1007 
-1017 RQYGDENPVFEFETE
+1017 
-1032 GAALDGTPEIVCSA
+1032 
-1046 VANSPVG
+1046 
-1053 SYTIEVKQGSIK
+1053 
-1065 NYNVHFESGSLVITK
+1065 
-1080 APLSISAGNYTKKQ
+1080 
-1094 GDAMPVFK
+1094 
-1102 ASYAGFKNGEDESVL
+1102 
-1117 TKQPVFSCD
+1117 
-1126 ANEASAPAEYAVT
+1126 
-1139 ISGADAE
+1139 
-1146 NYEISYEQGHLT
+1146 
-1158 VVEADAVVVRA
+1158 
-1169 KSYSRQYGDENPVFE
+1169 
-1184 FETDG
+1184 
-1189 AALDG
+1189 
-1194 TPEIVCSAVA
+1194 
-1204 NSPVGSYTIEVKQG
+1204 
-1218 SIKNYNVHFESG
+1218 
-1230 SLVITKAPL
+1230 
-1239 SISAGNYTKKQGDAM
+1239 
-1254 PVFKASYAG
+1254 
-1263 FKNGE
+1263 
-1268 DESVLTKQPVFS
+1268 
-1280 CDANEASAPAEYAVT
+1280 SAPAEYAVT

-1306 SYEQGVLTVTG
+1306 SYKQGMLTVTG

-1371 IAVKGDAKSEVTSAE
+1371 IAVNGDAKSEVSSAE
-1386 YHDEEYPNIVKV
+1386 YHDAEYPNIVKV

-1440 SNERDVSGTLEI
+1440 SNKDKLSGDIEI
-1452 PVVVKSNGIS
+1452 PSVVKNEGIS
-1462 YCVKKLGDNS
+1462 YNVIGLGGGA
-1472 LARCVNVSSLKLNEG
+1472 LVWAENVTSLKLNEG
-1487 LESIGR
+1487 LEYTSSHSM
-1493 QAIRWCRNIKELIVP
+1493 RWCYGLHEIVIP
-1508 NSVKEVWGAF
+1508 NTVKVLGEAAMTDCHNVK
-1518 LTEDHGLVSV
+1518 TV
-1528 VLGSGLETIHTEA
+1528 VLGSGLERLKYLA
-1541 FWGVS
+1541 FWAVS
-1546 MNLKSFISL
+1546 HRLETIVSL
-1555 STNPAKCV
+1555 NPVPAICDSPNSTF
-1563 EPDRTFT
+1563 E
-1570 SLPEDVT
+1570 SLPEGVT

-1604 DMSPATVKVKD
+1604 DMSPATIKVRN

-1630 TEGATL
+1630 TEGAAL

-1643 CSADKNS
+1643 CTADKNS

-1666 YLVTFVPGTLTVTKA
+1666 YYVTFVPGTLTVTKA

-1691 ITQGDKLPEFTAN
+1691 ITQGDKLPEFTAS

-1713 ESVLTKQPVFSCE
+1713 VSVLTKQPVFSCD
-1726 ANEASAPGEYPITVY
+1726 ANEASAPGEYPINVY
-1741 DVEADNYEVKSY
+1741 GVEADNYNAISY
-1753 IAGTLTVLKRELK
+1753 VAGTLTVLKRELK

-1790 SSGLPVRYLYAL
+1790 SSGLPVRYSYAL
-1802 APGVETAYQVPQ
+1802 VPRVETAYQVPQ
-1814 IEGNKIT
+1814 IEGNNIT
-1821 FPQNGMYL
+1821 FPEEGTYM

-1880 YNPYRGK
+1880 YNPYQGK

-1931 ASINLYNVTLPVAD
+1931 ASINLCNVTLPVAD
-1945 VEFTHNWMFNC
+1945 VEFAHNWMFNC

-1981 VDYDKCILY
+1981 VDYDNCILY

-2003 VWKNFTHIVEENVST
+2003 VWKYFTHIVEENVST
-2018 NISNINV
+2018 SISNINV
-2025 EKKSVWHTLQ
+2025 EKKSVWYTLQ
-2035 GVKLFAKPNIPGVYI
+2035 GVKLFVKPNIPGVYI

>member
-20 TFYIEPVNVVPGESK
+20 TFYIAPVNVAPGDSK

-56 PEGLKIASRSNGNFD
+56 PEGLKIASKSNGNLD
-71 ISLTDRGSSS
+71 ISFTDRGSSS

-166 EISPEVSKAFSF
+166 DISPEVSKAFSL

-187 AFQMDVVLPNGLFL
+187 AFQMDVVLPNGLSL

-215 QLQTKQLGNGKVRI
+215 QLQTKLLGNGKVRI

-236 TSISGKIGSVID
+236 TSISGNIGSVID
-248 LWIKAEKGITGNQIV
+248 LWIKAEKGIAGNQIV

-289 KYVPVTSVSISES
+289 KYVPATSVSISES
-302 NMQLEVSD
+302 NIQLEVSD

-351 GQCSI
+351 GKCSI

-362 NLIQAKCVVTV
+362 NLIQAKCAVTV
-373 VKIPLTAHVANTTK
+373 TKIPLIAHVANTTK

-426 KVGKYDIVASGAVS
+426 KVGKYEIVASGVVS

-453 ITKAP
+453 VTKAP

-472 AMPVFKASYAGLKN
+472 AMPVFKASY
-486 GENESVLT
+486 T
-494 KQPVFSCEANEA
+494 
-506 SAPAEYA
+506 
-513 VTISG
+513 
-518 AEAENYEI
+518 
-526 SYEQGH
+526 
-532 LTVVEA
+532 
-538 DAVVV
+538 
-543 RAKSYSRQY
+543 
-552 GDENPVFEF
+552 
-561 ETEGAALDGTPE
+561 
-573 IVCSAVANSPVGS
+573 
-586 YTIEVKQGSIKN
+586 
-598 YNVHFESGSLVITK
+598 
-612 APLSIS
+612 
-618 AGNYTKKQGDA
+618 
-629 MPVFKASYAG
+629 
-639 FKNGEDESVLTKQPV
+639 
-654 FSCEANEASAP
+654 
-665 AEYAVTISG
+665 
-674 AEAENYEI
+674 
-682 SYEQGHL
+682 
-689 TVVEADAV
+689 
-697 VVRAKSYNRQ
+697 
-707 YGDENPVFEFET
+707 
-719 EGAALD
+719 
-725 GTPEIVCSAV
+725 
-735 ANSPVG
+735 
-741 SYTIEVKQGSIKNYN
+741 
-756 VHFESG
+756 
-762 SLVITKAPLSISAG
+762 
-776 NYTKKQGDAM
+776 
-786 PVFKASYVGFKNGED
+786 
-801 ESVLTKQPVFSCE
+801 
-814 ANEAGAPAEYAV
+814 
-826 TISGAEAENYAISYE
+826 
-841 QGHLTVVEAD
+841 
-851 AVVVRAKSYS
+851 
-861 RQYGDENPVFEFDIE
+861 
-876 GAALDGTPE
+876 
-885 IVCSAVANS
+885 
-894 PVGSYTIEVKQGSIK
+894 
-909 NYNVHFESGT
+909 
-919 LTITKA
+919 
-925 PLSISAGSYT
+925 
-935 KKQGDAMPAFKASYA
+935 

-976 PAEYAVTISGAEAEN
+976 PAEYAVTISGADAEN
-991 YDISY
+991 YAISY
-996 EQGHLTVVEAD
+996 EQG
-1007 AVVVRAKSYN
+1007 R
-1017 RQYGDENPVFEFETE
+1017 
-1032 GAALDGTPEIVCSA
+1032 
-1046 VANSPVG
+1046 
-1053 SYTIEVKQGSIK
+1053 
-1065 NYNVHFESGSLVITK
+1065 
-1080 APLSISAGNYTKKQ
+1080 
-1094 GDAMPVFK
+1094 
-1102 ASYAGFKNGEDESVL
+1102 
-1117 TKQPVFSCD
+1117 
-1126 ANEASAPAEYAVT
+1126 
-1139 ISGADAE
+1139 
-1146 NYEISYEQGHLT
+1146 LT

-1169 KSYSRQYGDENPVFE
+1169 KSYSRQYGDDNPVFE

-1268 DESVLTKQPVFS
+1268 NESVLTKQPVFS
-1280 CDANEASAPAEYAVT
+1280 CEANEASAPAEYAVT

-1306 SYEQGVLTVTG
+1306 SYEQGRLTVV
-1317 MPKPIISTDEATL
+1317 EADAVVV
-1330 RITTETD
+1330 RAKSYSRVYGDANPVFEFETD
-1337 NAVIYYTLD
+1337 GAALD
-1346 GTEPNENARKYTEPI
+1346 GT
-1361 NLYASCEIKA
+1361 
-1371 IAVKGDAKSEVTSAE
+1371 
-1386 YHDEEYPNIVKV
+1386 
-1398 GDIITANIINNG
+1398 
-1410 EENLPMIFKV
+1410 
-1420 TSVYPF
+1420 
-1426 NVEMENKE
+1426 
-1434 DYVEGW
+1434 
-1440 SNERDVSGTLEI
+1440 
-1452 PVVVKSNGIS
+1452 
-1462 YCVKKLGDNS
+1462 
-1472 LARCVNVSSLKLNEG
+1472 
-1487 LESIGR
+1487 
-1493 QAIRWCRNIKELIVP
+1493 
-1508 NSVKEVWGAF
+1508 
-1518 LTEDHGLVSV
+1518 
-1528 VLGSGLETIHTEA
+1528 
-1541 FWGVS
+1541 
-1546 MNLKSFISL
+1546 
-1555 STNPAKCV
+1555 
-1563 EPDRTFT
+1563 
-1570 SLPEDVT
+1570 
-1577 LYVPLGSKSAYETAP
+1577 
-1592 GWDYFAGHIVEM
+1592 
-1604 DMSPATVKVKD
+1604 
-1615 CSREY
+1615 
-1620 GDDNPTLEFE
+1620 
-1630 TEGATL
+1630 
-1636 IGEPEII
+1636 PEIV
-1643 CSADKNS
+1643 CSADKS
-1650 KVGTYEIEI
+1650 SQVGSYTIEVRQ
-1659 NKGTIKN
+1659 GSIKN
-1666 YLVTFVPGTLTVTKA
+1666 YNVHFENGSLAITKA
-1681 PLVVTAENYT
+1681 SLTISAGNYT
-1691 ITQGDKLPEFTAN
+1691 KKQGDAMPEFKAN
-1704 YSGFKNGED
+1704 YTGFKNGED
-1713 ESVLTKQPVFSCE
+1713 ESVLTKRPTFETTATVE
-1726 ANEASAPGEYPITVY
+1726 SAPGEYPITVY
-1741 DVEADNYEVKSY
+1741 GVEADNYEVKSY
-1753 IAGTLTVLKRELK
+1753 ITGTLTVLKRELK
-1766 KQTITWD
+1766 KQTITWN

-1790 SSGLPVRYLYAL
+1790 SSGLPVRYSYAL
-1802 APGVETAYQVPQ
+1802 APRVETAYQVPQ

-1902 DGLAMYACYYLKEL
+1902 DRLAMYACYYLKEL

-1931 ASINLYNVTLPVAD
+1931 ASINLCNVTLPVGD
-1945 VEFTHNWMFNC
+1945 VEFTYNWMFNC

-1990 VPVGTKQS
+1990 VPVGTNQA
-1998 YANSE
+1998 YRNAE
-2003 VWKNFTHIVEENVST
+2003 VWKYFTHIVEENVST
-2018 NISNINV
+2018 SISNINV
-2025 EKKSVWHTLQ
+2025 EKKGVWYTLQ

>member
-166 EISPEVSKAFSF
+166 EISPEVSKAFSL

-187 AFQMDVVLPNGLFL
+187 AFQMDVVLPNGLSL
-201 DLSKTRLTGRCGNH
+201 DLSKTRFTGRCGNH

-310 SRQLTAS
+310 SRLLTAS

-472 AMPVFKASYAGLKN
+472 AMPVFKASYAGFKN
-486 GENESVLT
+486 GEDESVLT
-494 KQPVFSCEANEA
+494 KQPVFSCVANEA

-518 AEAENYEI
+518 AEAENYDI
-526 SYEQGH
+526 SYEQGR

-552 GDENPVFEF
+552 GDENPVLEF

-639 FKNGEDESVLTKQPV
+639 FKNGE
-654 FSCEANEASAP
+654 
-665 AEYAVTISG
+665 
-674 AEAENYEI
+674 
-682 SYEQGHL
+682 
-689 TVVEADAV
+689 
-697 VVRAKSYNRQ
+697 
-707 YGDENPVFEFET
+707 
-719 EGAALD
+719 
-725 GTPEIVCSAV
+725 
-735 ANSPVG
+735 
-741 SYTIEVKQGSIKNYN
+741 
-756 VHFESG
+756 
-762 SLVITKAPLSISAG
+762 
-776 NYTKKQGDAM
+776 
-786 PVFKASYVGFKNGED
+786 
-801 ESVLTKQPVFSCE
+801 
-814 ANEAGAPAEYAV
+814 
-826 TISGAEAENYAISYE
+826 
-841 QGHLTVVEAD
+841 
-851 AVVVRAKSYS
+851 
-861 RQYGDENPVFEFDIE
+861 
-876 GAALDGTPE
+876 
-885 IVCSAVANS
+885 
-894 PVGSYTIEVKQGSIK
+894 
-909 NYNVHFESGT
+909 
-919 LTITKA
+919 
-925 PLSISAGSYT
+925 
-935 KKQGDAMPAFKASYA
+935 
-950 GFKNG
+950 
-955 ENESVLTK
+955 NESVLTK

-976 PAEYAVTISGAEAEN
+976 PAEYAVTISGADAEN

-996 EQGHLTVVEAD
+996 EQG
-1007 AVVVRAKSYN
+1007 R
-1017 RQYGDENPVFEFETE
+1017 
-1032 GAALDGTPEIVCSA
+1032 
-1046 VANSPVG
+1046 
-1053 SYTIEVKQGSIK
+1053 
-1065 NYNVHFESGSLVITK
+1065 
-1080 APLSISAGNYTKKQ
+1080 
-1094 GDAMPVFK
+1094 
-1102 ASYAGFKNGEDESVL
+1102 
-1117 TKQPVFSCD
+1117 
-1126 ANEASAPAEYAVT
+1126 
-1139 ISGADAE
+1139 
-1146 NYEISYEQGHLT
+1146 LT

-1254 PVFKASYAG
+1254 PAFKASYAGFKNGENESVLTKQPVFSCVANEASAPAEYAVTISGADAENYNISYEQGHLTVVEADAVVVRAKSYSRQYGDENPVFEFETEGVALDGTPEIVCSAVANSPVGSYTIEVKQGSIKNYNVHFESGSLVITKAPLSISAGNYTKKQGDAMPVFKASYAG

-1280 CDANEASAPAEYAVT
+1280 CEANETSVPAEYAVT

-1300 AENYDI
+1300 AENYKI
-1306 SYEQGVLTVTG
+1306 SYKQGVLTVTG

-1371 IAVKGDAKSEVTSAE
+1371 IAVKGDAKSEVSSAE
-1386 YHDEEYPNIVKV
+1386 YHDAEYPNIVKV

-1440 SNERDVSGTLEI
+1440 NNERDVSGTLEI

-1462 YCVKKLGDNS
+1462 CCVKKLGDNS

-1487 LESIGR
+1487 LESIGH

-1528 VLGSGLETIHTEA
+1528 VLGAGLETIHTDA

-1604 DMSPATVKVKD
+1604 DMSPATIKVRN

-1713 ESVLTKQPVFSCE
+1713 ESVLTKQPVFSCD
-1726 ANEASAPGEYPITVY
+1726 ANEASAPGEYPINVY
-1741 DVEADNYEVKSY
+1741 GVEADNYNAISY
-1753 IAGTLTVLKRELK
+1753 VAGTLTVLKRELK

-1790 SSGLPVRYLYAL
+1790 SSGLPVRYSYAL
-1802 APGVETAYQVPQ
+1802 VPRVETAYQVPQ

-1821 FPQNGMYL
+1821 FSQNGMYL
-1829 LVAIQDGNNEYAA
+1829 LVAIQAGNNEYAA

-1853 DDEGLMYIDGIYY
+1853 DNEGLMYIDGIYY

-1916 VIGDN
+1916 VIGDK

-1931 ASINLYNVTLPVAD
+1931 ASINLCNVTLPVAD

-2003 VWKNFTHIVEENVST
+2003 VWKYFTHIVEENVST

-2025 EKKSVWHTLQ
+2025 EKKSVWYTLQ

>member
-56 PEGLKIASRSNGNFD
+56 PEGLKIASKSNGNFD

-166 EISPEVSKAFSF
+166 EISPEVSKAFSL

-187 AFQMDVVLPNGLFL
+187 AFQMDVVLPNGLSL
-201 DLSKTRLTGRCGNH
+201 DLNKTRLTGRCGHH

-229 ICMSSDN
+229 ICLSSDN

-248 LWIKAEKGITGNQIV
+248 LWIKAEKGIAGNQIV
-263 KLENIIFSDV
+263 KLDNIIFSDI

-289 KYVPVTSVSISES
+289 KYVPATSVSISES

-458 LSISAGNYTKKQGD
+458 LSISAG
-472 AMPVFKASYAGLKN
+472 S
-486 GENESVLT
+486 
-494 KQPVFSCEANEA
+494 
-506 SAPAEYA
+506 
-513 VTISG
+513 
-518 AEAENYEI
+518 
-526 SYEQGH
+526 
-532 LTVVEA
+532 
-538 DAVVV
+538 
-543 RAKSYSRQY
+543 
-552 GDENPVFEF
+552 
-561 ETEGAALDGTPE
+561 
-573 IVCSAVANSPVGS
+573 
-586 YTIEVKQGSIKN
+586 
-598 YNVHFESGSLVITK
+598 
-612 APLSIS
+612 
-618 AGNYTKKQGDA
+618 YTKKQGDA

-801 ESVLTKQPVFSCE
+801 ESVLTKQ
-814 ANEAGAPAEYAV
+814 
-826 TISGAEAENYAISYE
+826 
-841 QGHLTVVEAD
+841 L
-851 AVVVRAKSYS
+851 
-861 RQYGDENPVFEFDIE
+861 
-876 GAALDGTPE
+876 
-885 IVCSAVANS
+885 
-894 PVGSYTIEVKQGSIK
+894 
-909 NYNVHFESGT
+909 
-919 LTITKA
+919 
-925 PLSISAGSYT
+925 
-935 KKQGDAMPAFKASYA
+935 
-950 GFKNG
+950 
-955 ENESVLTK
+955 
-963 QPVFSCEANEASA
+963 VFSCEANEASA
-976 PAEYAVTISGAEAEN
+976 PAEYS
-991 YDISY
+991 
-996 EQGHLTVVEAD
+996 
-1007 AVVVRAKSYN
+1007 
-1017 RQYGDENPVFEFETE
+1017 
-1032 GAALDGTPEIVCSA
+1032 
-1046 VANSPVG
+1046 
-1053 SYTIEVKQGSIK
+1053 
-1065 NYNVHFESGSLVITK
+1065 
-1080 APLSISAGNYTKKQ
+1080 
-1094 GDAMPVFK
+1094 
-1102 ASYAGFKNGEDESVL
+1102 
-1117 TKQPVFSCD
+1117 
-1126 ANEASAPAEYAVT
+1126 VT

-1146 NYEISYEQGHLT
+1146 NYE
-1158 VVEADAVVVRA
+1158 
-1169 KSYSRQYGDENPVFE
+1169 
-1184 FETDG
+1184 
-1189 AALDG
+1189 
-1194 TPEIVCSAVA
+1194 
-1204 NSPVGSYTIEVKQG
+1204 
-1218 SIKNYNVHFESG
+1218 
-1230 SLVITKAPL
+1230 
-1239 SISAGNYTKKQGDAM
+1239 
-1254 PVFKASYAG
+1254 
-1263 FKNGE
+1263 
-1268 DESVLTKQPVFS
+1268 
-1280 CDANEASAPAEYAVT
+1280 
-1295 ISGAD
+1295 
-1300 AENYDI
+1300 I

-1440 SNERDVSGTLEI
+1440 NNERDVSGTLEI

-1487 LESIGR
+1487 LESIGG
-1493 QAIRWCRNIKELIVP
+1493 QAIRWCRNLKELVIP
-1508 NSVKEVWGAF
+1508 NSVIYVSVAF
-1518 LTEDHGLVSV
+1518 ITEDHGLETVI
-1528 VLGSGLETIHTEA
+1528 LGLGLEKIESMA

-1555 STNPAKCV
+1555 STNPAECV
-1563 EPDRTFT
+1563 EPDRTFM

-1620 GDDNPTLEFE
+1620 GDDNPTFEIE

-1666 YLVTFVPGTLTVTKA
+1666 YYVTFVPGTLTVTKA
-1681 PLVVTAENYT
+1681 PLVVTADNYT
-1691 ITQGDKLPEFTAN
+1691 ITQGDKLPEFTAS
-1704 YSGFKNGED
+1704 YCGFKNGED
-1713 ESVLTKQPVFSCE
+1713 VSVLTKQPVFFCD

-1790 SSGLPVRYLYAL
+1790 SSGLPVRYSYAL
-1802 APGVETAYQVPQ
+1802 VPRVESAYRVPQ

-1853 DDEGLMYIDGIYY
+1853 DEEGLMYIDGIYY

-1880 YNPYRGK
+1880 YKPYRGK

-1902 DGLAMYACYYLKEL
+1902 DGQAMYACYYLKEF

-1931 ASINLYNVTLPVAD
+1931 ASINLCNVTLPVAD

-2035 GVKLFAKPNIPGVYI
+2035 GVKLFAKPNISGVYI

>member
-20 TFYIEPVNVVPGESK
+20 TFYIAPVNVAPGDSK

-56 PEGLKIASRSNGNFD
+56 PEGLKIASKSNGNFD

-166 EISPEVSKAFSF
+166 EISPEVSKAFSL

-187 AFQMDVVLPNGLFL
+187 AFQMDVVLPNGLSL

-236 TSISGKIGSVID
+236 TSISGNIGSVID
-248 LWIKAEKGITGNQIV
+248 MWIKAEKGIAGNQIV

-289 KYVPVTSVSISES
+289 KYVPATSVSISES

-351 GQCSI
+351 GKCSI

-426 KVGKYDIVASGAVS
+426 KVGKYDIVASGVVS

-453 ITKAP
+453 VTKAP

-472 AMPVFKASYAGLKN
+472 AMPVFKASYAGFKN

-518 AEAENYEI
+518 ADAENYDI
-526 SYEQGH
+526 SYDQGR

-561 ETEGAALDGTPE
+561 ETEGSALDGTPE
-573 IVCSAVANSPVGS
+573 IVCSAVASSPVGS

-639 FKNGEDESVLTKQPV
+639 FKNGEDESVLTKQPA

-674 AEAENYEI
+674 AEAENY
-682 SYEQGHL
+682 
-689 TVVEADAV
+689 
-697 VVRAKSYNRQ
+697 
-707 YGDENPVFEFET
+707 
-719 EGAALD
+719 
-725 GTPEIVCSAV
+725 
-735 ANSPVG
+735 
-741 SYTIEVKQGSIKNYN
+741 
-756 VHFESG
+756 
-762 SLVITKAPLSISAG
+762 
-776 NYTKKQGDAM
+776 
-786 PVFKASYVGFKNGED
+786 
-801 ESVLTKQPVFSCE
+801 
-814 ANEAGAPAEYAV
+814 
-826 TISGAEAENYAISYE
+826 AISY
-841 QGHLTVVEAD
+841 
-851 AVVVRAKSYS
+851 K
-861 RQYGDENPVFEFDIE
+861 
-876 GAALDGTPE
+876 
-885 IVCSAVANS
+885 
-894 PVGSYTIEVKQGSIK
+894 
-909 NYNVHFESGT
+909 
-919 LTITKA
+919 
-925 PLSISAGSYT
+925 
-935 KKQGDAMPAFKASYA
+935 
-950 GFKNG
+950 
-955 ENESVLTK
+955 
-963 QPVFSCEANEASA
+963 
-976 PAEYAVTISGAEAEN
+976 
-991 YDISY
+991 
-996 EQGHLTVVEAD
+996 
-1007 AVVVRAKSYN
+1007 
-1017 RQYGDENPVFEFETE
+1017 
-1032 GAALDGTPEIVCSA
+1032 
-1046 VANSPVG
+1046 
-1053 SYTIEVKQGSIK
+1053 
-1065 NYNVHFESGSLVITK
+1065 
-1080 APLSISAGNYTKKQ
+1080 
-1094 GDAMPVFK
+1094 
-1102 ASYAGFKNGEDESVL
+1102 
-1117 TKQPVFSCD
+1117 
-1126 ANEASAPAEYAVT
+1126 
-1139 ISGADAE
+1139 
-1146 NYEISYEQGHLT
+1146 
-1158 VVEADAVVVRA
+1158 
-1169 KSYSRQYGDENPVFE
+1169 
-1184 FETDG
+1184 
-1189 AALDG
+1189 
-1194 TPEIVCSAVA
+1194 
-1204 NSPVGSYTIEVKQG
+1204 
-1218 SIKNYNVHFESG
+1218 
-1230 SLVITKAPL
+1230 
-1239 SISAGNYTKKQGDAM
+1239 
-1254 PVFKASYAG
+1254 
-1263 FKNGE
+1263 
-1268 DESVLTKQPVFS
+1268 
-1280 CDANEASAPAEYAVT
+1280 
-1295 ISGAD
+1295 
-1300 AENYDI
+1300 
-1306 SYEQGVLTVTG
+1306 QGVLTVTG

-1346 GTEPNENARKYTEPI
+1346 GTEPNENARKYKEPI

-1371 IAVKGDAKSEVTSAE
+1371 IAVKDDAKSEVSFAE
-1386 YHDEEYPNIVKV
+1386 YHDAEYPNIVKV

-1426 NVEMENKE
+1426 EVCMMYKGN
-1434 DYVEGW
+1434 YVEGW
-1440 SNERDVSGTLEI
+1440 SNEQIIGEVEI
-1452 PVVVKSNGIS
+1452 PAQVIANGITYNLKRIGDSALS
-1462 YCVKKLGDNS
+1462 YS
-1472 LARCVNVSSLKLNEG
+1472 TNVCSLKLNDG
-1487 LESIGR
+1487 LEYIDGQSFRYIDK
-1493 QAIRWCRNIKELIVP
+1493 ITELIVP
-1508 NSVKEVWGAF
+1508 NTVKEI
-1518 LTEDHGLVSV
+1518 SV
-1528 VLGSGLETIHTEA
+1528 GFIVECHNLKTIVLGTGLEKLNNSA
-1541 FWGVS
+1541 FWCVGT
-1546 MNLKSFISL
+1546 SL
-1555 STNPAKCV
+1555 QEIYSLNPIPPTCVYPNSTFEN
-1563 EPDRTFT
+1563 
-1570 SLPEDVT
+1570 LPEDVT

-1604 DMSPATVKVKD
+1604 DMSPATVKVRN

-1620 GDDNPTLEFE
+1620 GDDNPTFE
-1630 TEGATL
+1630 IEGDGAAL

-1666 YLVTFVPGTLTVTKA
+1666 YYVTFVPGSLTVTKA
-1681 PLVVTAENYT
+1681 PLVVTADNYT
-1691 ITQGDKLPEFTAN
+1691 ITQGDKLPEFTAS

-1713 ESVLTKQPVFSCE
+1713 VSVLTKQPVFSCD

-1741 DVEADNYEVKSY
+1741 GVEADNYEVKSY
-1753 IAGTLTVLKRELK
+1753 ITATLTVLKRELK

-1790 SSGLPVRYLYAL
+1790 SSGLPVRYSYTQ
-1802 APGVETAYQVPQ
+1802 APGVETAYRVPQ
-1814 IEGNKIT
+1814 IEGNNIT
-1821 FPQNGMYL
+1821 FPEEGTYM

-1866 KYTDDGSALKVVRG
+1866 KYTDEGSALKVVRG

-1902 DGLAMYACYYLKEL
+1902 DRLAMYACYYLKEL

-1931 ASINLYNVTLPVAD
+1931 ASINLCNVTLSVAD
-1945 VEFTHNWMFNC
+1945 VEFAHNWMFNC

-1966 SSIPYVVDEGIFNGA
+1966 SSIPYVVEEGIFNGA

-1990 VPVGTKQS
+1990 VPVGTKQA
-1998 YANSE
+1998 YRNAE
-2003 VWKNFTHIVEENVST
+2003 VWKYFTHIVEENVST
-2018 NISNINV
+2018 SISNINV
-2025 EKKSVWHTLQ
+2025 EKKGVWYTLQ

>member
-1 MVLLFLML
+1 MIRLNKTMVLLFLML

-20 TFYIEPVNVVPGESK
+20 TFYIAPVNVVPGESK

-166 EISPEVSKAFSF
+166 EISPEVSKAFSL

-187 AFQMDVVLPNGLFL
+187 AFQMDVVLPNGLSL

-248 LWIKAEKGITGNQIV
+248 LWIKVEKGITGNHIV

-273 KARTYRMDPFS
+273 KARTYRMDSFS

-310 SRQLTAS
+310 SRLLTAS

-351 GQCSI
+351 GKCSI

-440 DKYEISYIPGTLT
+440 DKYEILYIPGTLT
-453 ITKAP
+453 
-458 LSISAGNYTKKQGD
+458 
-472 AMPVFKASYAGLKN
+472 V
-486 GENESVLT
+486 
-494 KQPVFSCEANEA
+494 
-506 SAPAEYA
+506 
-513 VTISG
+513 
-518 AEAENYEI
+518 
-526 SYEQGH
+526 
-532 LTVVEA
+532 
-538 DAVVV
+538 
-543 RAKSYSRQY
+543 
-552 GDENPVFEF
+552 
-561 ETEGAALDGTPE
+561 
-573 IVCSAVANSPVGS
+573 
-586 YTIEVKQGSIKN
+586 
-598 YNVHFESGSLVITK
+598 TK

-654 FSCEANEASAP
+654 FSCDANEASAP

-674 AEAENYEI
+674 ADAENYDI
-682 SYEQGHL
+682 SYEQGRL

-814 ANEAGAPAEYAV
+814 ANEASAPAEYSV
-826 TISGAEAENYAISYE
+826 TISGA
-841 QGHLTVVEAD
+841 D
-851 AVVVRAKSYS
+851 
-861 RQYGDENPVFEFDIE
+861 
-876 GAALDGTPE
+876 
-885 IVCSAVANS
+885 
-894 PVGSYTIEVKQGSIK
+894 
-909 NYNVHFESGT
+909 
-919 LTITKA
+919 
-925 PLSISAGSYT
+925 
-935 KKQGDAMPAFKASYA
+935 
-950 GFKNG
+950 
-955 ENESVLTK
+955 
-963 QPVFSCEANEASA
+963 
-976 PAEYAVTISGAEAEN
+976 AEN

-1007 AVVVRAKSYN
+1007 AVVVRAKSYS

-1094 GDAMPVFK
+1094 GDAMPVFM

-1126 ANEASAPAEYAVT
+1126 ANEASAP
-1139 ISGADAE
+1139 
-1146 NYEISYEQGHLT
+1146 
-1158 VVEADAVVVRA
+1158 
-1169 KSYSRQYGDENPVFE
+1169 
-1184 FETDG
+1184 
-1189 AALDG
+1189 
-1194 TPEIVCSAVA
+1194 
-1204 NSPVGSYTIEVKQG
+1204 
-1218 SIKNYNVHFESG
+1218 
-1230 SLVITKAPL
+1230 
-1239 SISAGNYTKKQGDAM
+1239 
-1254 PVFKASYAG
+1254 
-1263 FKNGE
+1263 
-1268 DESVLTKQPVFS
+1268 
-1280 CDANEASAPAEYAVT
+1280 
-1295 ISGAD
+1295 
-1300 AENYDI
+1300 
-1306 SYEQGVLTVTG
+1306 
-1317 MPKPIISTDEATL
+1317 
-1330 RITTETD
+1330 
-1337 NAVIYYTLD
+1337 
-1346 GTEPNENARKYTEPI
+1346 
-1361 NLYASCEIKA
+1361 
-1371 IAVKGDAKSEVTSAE
+1371 
-1386 YHDEEYPNIVKV
+1386 
-1398 GDIITANIINNG
+1398 
-1410 EENLPMIFKV
+1410 
-1420 TSVYPF
+1420 
-1426 NVEMENKE
+1426 
-1434 DYVEGW
+1434 
-1440 SNERDVSGTLEI
+1440 
-1452 PVVVKSNGIS
+1452 
-1462 YCVKKLGDNS
+1462 
-1472 LARCVNVSSLKLNEG
+1472 
-1487 LESIGR
+1487 
-1493 QAIRWCRNIKELIVP
+1493 
-1508 NSVKEVWGAF
+1508 
-1518 LTEDHGLVSV
+1518 
-1528 VLGSGLETIHTEA
+1528 
-1541 FWGVS
+1541 
-1546 MNLKSFISL
+1546 
-1555 STNPAKCV
+1555 
-1563 EPDRTFT
+1563 
-1570 SLPEDVT
+1570 
-1577 LYVPLGSKSAYETAP
+1577 
-1592 GWDYFAGHIVEM
+1592 
-1604 DMSPATVKVKD
+1604 
-1615 CSREY
+1615 
-1620 GDDNPTLEFE
+1620 
-1630 TEGATL
+1630 
-1636 IGEPEII
+1636 
-1643 CSADKNS
+1643 
-1650 KVGTYEIEI
+1650 
-1659 NKGTIKN
+1659 
-1666 YLVTFVPGTLTVTKA
+1666 
-1681 PLVVTAENYT
+1681 
-1691 ITQGDKLPEFTAN
+1691 
-1704 YSGFKNGED
+1704 
-1713 ESVLTKQPVFSCE
+1713 
-1726 ANEASAPGEYPITVY
+1726 GEYPITVY
-1741 DVEADNYEVKSY
+1741 GVEADNYEVKSY

-1766 KQTITWD
+1766 KQTITWN
-1773 QEIKAK
+1773 QEIKTK

-1790 SSGLPVRYLYAL
+1790 SSGLPVRYSYAL

-1892 TVNGLPVTEV
+1892 TAIGLPVTEV

-1931 ASINLYNVTLPVAD
+1931 ASINLCNVTLPVGD
-1945 VEFTHNWMFNC
+1945 VGLKYKWVFNC

-1990 VPVGTKQS
+1990 VPVGTKQA
-1998 YANSE
+1998 YRNAE
-2003 VWKNFTHIVEENVST
+2003 VWKYFTHIVEENVST
-2018 NISNINV
+2018 SISNINV
-2025 EKKSVWHTLQ
+2025 EKKSVWYTLQ

>member
-1 MVLLFLML
+1 MVLLFLTL

-56 PEGLKIASRSNGNFD
+56 PEGLKIASKSNGNFD

-166 EISPEVSKAFSF
+166 EISPEVSKAFSL

-187 AFQMDVVLPNGLFL
+187 AFQMDVVLPNGLSL
-201 DLSKTRLTGRCGNH
+201 DLNKTRLTGRCGNH

-335 KVATVS
+335 KVAIVS

-356 IASTAD
+356 VASTAD

-409 VGFSVPAS
+409 VGFSVPVS

-472 AMPVFKASYAGLKN
+472 AMP
-486 GENESVLT
+486 
-494 KQPVFSCEANEA
+494 
-506 SAPAEYA
+506 
-513 VTISG
+513 
-518 AEAENYEI
+518 
-526 SYEQGH
+526 
-532 LTVVEA
+532 
-538 DAVVV
+538 
-543 RAKSYSRQY
+543 
-552 GDENPVFEF
+552 
-561 ETEGAALDGTPE
+561 
-573 IVCSAVANSPVGS
+573 
-586 YTIEVKQGSIKN
+586 
-598 YNVHFESGSLVITK
+598 
-612 APLSIS
+612 
-618 AGNYTKKQGDA
+618 
-629 MPVFKASYAG
+629 
-639 FKNGEDESVLTKQPV
+639 
-654 FSCEANEASAP
+654 
-665 AEYAVTISG
+665 
-674 AEAENYEI
+674 
-682 SYEQGHL
+682 
-689 TVVEADAV
+689 
-697 VVRAKSYNRQ
+697 
-707 YGDENPVFEFET
+707 
-719 EGAALD
+719 
-725 GTPEIVCSAV
+725 
-735 ANSPVG
+735 
-741 SYTIEVKQGSIKNYN
+741 
-756 VHFESG
+756 
-762 SLVITKAPLSISAG
+762 
-776 NYTKKQGDAM
+776 
-786 PVFKASYVGFKNGED
+786 
-801 ESVLTKQPVFSCE
+801 
-814 ANEAGAPAEYAV
+814 
-826 TISGAEAENYAISYE
+826 
-841 QGHLTVVEAD
+841 
-851 AVVVRAKSYS
+851 
-861 RQYGDENPVFEFDIE
+861 
-876 GAALDGTPE
+876 
-885 IVCSAVANS
+885 
-894 PVGSYTIEVKQGSIK
+894 
-909 NYNVHFESGT
+909 
-919 LTITKA
+919 
-925 PLSISAGSYT
+925 
-935 KKQGDAMPAFKASYA
+935 AFKASYA

-963 QPVFSCEANEASA
+963 QPVFSCE
-976 PAEYAVTISGAEAEN
+976 
-991 YDISY
+991 
-996 EQGHLTVVEAD
+996 
-1007 AVVVRAKSYN
+1007 
-1017 RQYGDENPVFEFETE
+1017 
-1032 GAALDGTPEIVCSA
+1032 
-1046 VANSPVG
+1046 
-1053 SYTIEVKQGSIK
+1053 
-1065 NYNVHFESGSLVITK
+1065 
-1080 APLSISAGNYTKKQ
+1080 
-1094 GDAMPVFK
+1094 
-1102 ASYAGFKNGEDESVL
+1102 
-1117 TKQPVFSCD
+1117 
-1126 ANEASAPAEYAVT
+1126 
-1139 ISGADAE
+1139 
-1146 NYEISYEQGHLT
+1146 
-1158 VVEADAVVVRA
+1158 
-1169 KSYSRQYGDENPVFE
+1169 
-1184 FETDG
+1184 
-1189 AALDG
+1189 
-1194 TPEIVCSAVA
+1194 
-1204 NSPVGSYTIEVKQG
+1204 
-1218 SIKNYNVHFESG
+1218 
-1230 SLVITKAPL
+1230 
-1239 SISAGNYTKKQGDAM
+1239 
-1254 PVFKASYAG
+1254 
-1263 FKNGE
+1263 
-1268 DESVLTKQPVFS
+1268 
-1280 CDANEASAPAEYAVT
+1280 ANEASAPAEYAVT

-1330 RITTETD
+1330 SITTDTD

-1371 IAVKGDAKSEVTSAE
+1371 IAVKGDAKSEVSSAE
-1386 YHDEEYPNIVKV
+1386 YHDAEYPNIVKV

-1440 SNERDVSGTLEI
+1440 SNKDKLSGDIEI
-1452 PVVVKSNGIS
+1452 PSVVKNEGIS
-1462 YCVKKLGDNS
+1462 YNVIGLGGGA
-1472 LARCVNVSSLKLNEG
+1472 LVRAENVTSLKLNEG
-1487 LESIGR
+1487 LEYTSSHSM
-1493 QAIRWCRNIKELIVP
+1493 RWCYGLHEIVIP
-1508 NSVKEVWGAF
+1508 NTVKVLGEAAMTDCHNVK
-1518 LTEDHGLVSV
+1518 TV
-1528 VLGSGLETIHTEA
+1528 VLGSELERLKYLAFWAVSHRLETI
-1541 FWGVS
+1541 VS
-1546 MNLKSFISL
+1546 LNPVPAICDSPN
-1555 STNPAKCV
+1555 STF
-1563 EPDRTFT
+1563 E

-1620 GDDNPTLEFE
+1620 GDDNPTFEIE
-1630 TEGATL
+1630 TEGAAL

-1666 YLVTFVPGTLTVTKA
+1666 YYVTFVPGTLTVTKA
-1681 PLVVTAENYT
+1681 PLVVTADNYT
-1691 ITQGDKLPEFTAN
+1691 ITQGDKLPEFTAS

-1713 ESVLTKQPVFSCE
+1713 VPVLTKQPVFSCE
-1726 ANEASAPGEYPITVY
+1726 ANEASAPGKYPITVY

-1790 SSGLPVRYLYAL
+1790 SSGLPVRYSYAL
-1802 APGVETAYQVPQ
+1802 VPRVETAYQVPQ

-1829 LVAIQDGNNEYAA
+1829 LVAIQAGNNEYAA

-1866 KYTDDGSALKVVRG
+1866 KYTDDGSAMKVVRG

-1892 TVNGLPVTEV
+1892 TVNGFPVTEV

-1921 VKKCGHEAFG
+1921 VKICGHEAFG
-1931 ASINLYNVTLPVAD
+1931 ASINLCNVTLPVAD

>member
-9 LALPLASRAKD
+9 LVLPLASRAKD
-20 TFYIEPVNVVPGESK
+20 TFYIAPVNIAPGDSK

-56 PEGLKIASRSNGNFD
+56 PEGLRITSKSNGNFD

-98 YSTQGESIKGNQGAL
+98 YSTQGESIKGNKGAL
-113 VRISVRASSD
+113 VRISVRAASD

-166 EISPEVSKAFSF
+166 EISPEVSKAFSL

-187 AFQMDVVLPNGLFL
+187 AFQMDVVLPNGLSL

-248 LWIKAEKGITGNQIV
+248 LWIKVEKGITGNQIV

-310 SRQLTAS
+310 SRLLTAS

-351 GQCSI
+351 GKCSI

-453 ITKAP
+453 VTKAP

-472 AMPVFKASYAGLKN
+472 AMPV
-486 GENESVLT
+486 
-494 KQPVFSCEANEA
+494 
-506 SAPAEYA
+506 
-513 VTISG
+513 
-518 AEAENYEI
+518 
-526 SYEQGH
+526 
-532 LTVVEA
+532 
-538 DAVVV
+538 
-543 RAKSYSRQY
+543 
-552 GDENPVFEF
+552 
-561 ETEGAALDGTPE
+561 
-573 IVCSAVANSPVGS
+573 
-586 YTIEVKQGSIKN
+586 
-598 YNVHFESGSLVITK
+598 
-612 APLSIS
+612 
-618 AGNYTKKQGDA
+618 
-629 MPVFKASYAG
+629 
-639 FKNGEDESVLTKQPV
+639 
-654 FSCEANEASAP
+654 
-665 AEYAVTISG
+665 
-674 AEAENYEI
+674 
-682 SYEQGHL
+682 
-689 TVVEADAV
+689 
-697 VVRAKSYNRQ
+697 
-707 YGDENPVFEFET
+707 
-719 EGAALD
+719 
-725 GTPEIVCSAV
+725 
-735 ANSPVG
+735 
-741 SYTIEVKQGSIKNYN
+741 
-756 VHFESG
+756 
-762 SLVITKAPLSISAG
+762 
-776 NYTKKQGDAM
+776 
-786 PVFKASYVGFKNGED
+786 
-801 ESVLTKQPVFSCE
+801 
-814 ANEAGAPAEYAV
+814 
-826 TISGAEAENYAISYE
+826 
-841 QGHLTVVEAD
+841 
-851 AVVVRAKSYS
+851 
-861 RQYGDENPVFEFDIE
+861 
-876 GAALDGTPE
+876 
-885 IVCSAVANS
+885 
-894 PVGSYTIEVKQGSIK
+894 
-909 NYNVHFESGT
+909 
-919 LTITKA
+919 
-925 PLSISAGSYT
+925 
-935 KKQGDAMPAFKASYA
+935 FKASYA

-991 YDISY
+991 YAISY
-996 EQGHLTVVEAD
+996 EQG
-1007 AVVVRAKSYN
+1007 R
-1017 RQYGDENPVFEFETE
+1017 
-1032 GAALDGTPEIVCSA
+1032 
-1046 VANSPVG
+1046 
-1053 SYTIEVKQGSIK
+1053 
-1065 NYNVHFESGSLVITK
+1065 
-1080 APLSISAGNYTKKQ
+1080 
-1094 GDAMPVFK
+1094 
-1102 ASYAGFKNGEDESVL
+1102 
-1117 TKQPVFSCD
+1117 
-1126 ANEASAPAEYAVT
+1126 
-1139 ISGADAE
+1139 
-1146 NYEISYEQGHLT
+1146 LT

-1169 KSYSRQYGDENPVFE
+1169 KSYSRQYGDENPMFE

-1268 DESVLTKQPVFS
+1268 NESVLTKQPVFSCEANEASAPAEYAVTISGADAENYAISYEQGRLTVVEADAVVVRAKSYSRQYGDDNPVFEFETEGAALDGTPEIVCSAVANSPVGSYTIEVKQGSIKNYNVHFESGILVITKAPLSISAGNYTKKQGDAMPVFKASYAGFKNGENESVLTKQPVFS

-1300 AENYDI
+1300 AENYEI

-1371 IAVKGDAKSEVTSAE
+1371 IAVNGDAKSEVSSAE
-1386 YHDEEYPNIVKV
+1386 YHDAEYPNIVKV

-1410 EENLPMIFKV
+1410 EDNLPMIFKV

-1440 SNERDVSGTLEI
+1440 NNERDVSGTLEI

-1487 LESIGR
+1487 LESIGH

-1528 VLGSGLETIHTEA
+1528 VLGSGLETIHTDA

-1643 CSADKNS
+1643 CSVDKNS

-1726 ANEASAPGEYPITVY
+1726 ANEASAPGEYPINVY
-1741 DVEADNYEVKSY
+1741 GVEADNYNAISY
-1753 IAGTLTVLKRELK
+1753 VAGTLTVLKRELK
-1766 KQTITWD
+1766 KQTITWE

-1802 APGVETAYQVPQ
+1802 VPRVETAYQVPQ

-1892 TVNGLPVTEV
+1892 TVNGLPVTKV
-1902 DGLAMYACYYLKEL
+1902 DGQAMYACYYLNEV

-1921 VKKCGHEAFG
+1921 VAICGREAFG
-1931 ASINLYNVTLPVAD
+1931 ASRNLQKVTLPANQA
-1945 VEFTHNWMFNC
+1945 ELRLEYIFNC
-1956 DRGIREIHCR
+1956 DDGIKEIHCR
-1966 SSIPYVVDEGIFNGA
+1966 SSVPYLADESLFNGF
-1981 VDYDKCILY
+1981 VNYDNCILF

-1998 YANSE
+1998 YANAE

-2018 NISNINV
+2018 SISNINV
-2025 EKKSVWHTLQ
+2025 EKKSVWYTLQ
-2035 GVKLFAKPNIPGVYI
+2035 GVKLFVKPNIPGVYI

>member
-20 TFYIEPVNVVPGESK
+20 TFCIAPVNVVPGESK

-56 PEGLKIASRSNGNFD
+56 PEGLKIASKSNGNFD

-166 EISPEVSKAFSF
+166 EISPEVSKAFSL

-187 AFQMDVVLPNGLFL
+187 AFQMDVVLPNGLSL

-215 QLQTKQLGNGKVRI
+215 QLQIKQLGNGKVRI
-229 ICMSSDN
+229 ICMSSNN
-236 TSISGKIGSVID
+236 TSISGKIGSVIE
-248 LWIKAEKGITGNQIV
+248 LWIKAEKGIAGNQIV

-289 KYVPVTSVSISES
+289 KYVPATSVSISES

-341 DNGMIIARSA
+341 DNGMIFARSA
-351 GQCSI
+351 GKCSI

-417 ISTIVDNSS
+417 ISTILDNSS

-453 ITKAP
+453 VTKAPLSISAGNYTKKQGDAMPVFKASYAGFKNGEDESVLTKHPVFSCEANEASAPAEYAVTISGADAENYAISYEQGHLTVVEADAVVVRAKSYSRQYGDDNPVFEFETEGAALDGTPEIVCSAVANSPVGSYTIEVKQGSIKNYNVHFESGSLVITKAP

-472 AMPVFKASYAGLKN
+472 AMPVFKASYAGFKN
-486 GENESVLT
+486 GEDESVLT

-518 AEAENYEI
+518 ADAENYAI

-674 AEAENYEI
+674 A
-682 SYEQGHL
+682 
-689 TVVEADAV
+689 D
-697 VVRAKSYNRQ
+697 
-707 YGDENPVFEFET
+707 
-719 EGAALD
+719 
-725 GTPEIVCSAV
+725 
-735 ANSPVG
+735 
-741 SYTIEVKQGSIKNYN
+741 
-756 VHFESG
+756 
-762 SLVITKAPLSISAG
+762 
-776 NYTKKQGDAM
+776 
-786 PVFKASYVGFKNGED
+786 
-801 ESVLTKQPVFSCE
+801 
-814 ANEAGAPAEYAV
+814 
-826 TISGAEAENYAISYE
+826 AENYAISYE
-841 QGHLTVVEAD
+841 QGRLTVVEAD

-861 RQYGDENPVFEFDIE
+861 RQYGDD
-876 GAALDGTPE
+876 
-885 IVCSAVANS
+885 
-894 PVGSYTIEVKQGSIK
+894 
-909 NYNVHFESGT
+909 
-919 LTITKA
+919 
-925 PLSISAGSYT
+925 
-935 KKQGDAMPAFKASYA
+935 
-950 GFKNG
+950 
-955 ENESVLTK
+955 
-963 QPVFSCEANEASA
+963 
-976 PAEYAVTISGAEAEN
+976 
-991 YDISY
+991 
-996 EQGHLTVVEAD
+996 
-1007 AVVVRAKSYN
+1007 
-1017 RQYGDENPVFEFETE
+1017 NPVFEFETE

-1146 NYEISYEQGHLT
+1146 NYAISY
-1158 VVEADAVVVRA
+1158 
-1169 KSYSRQYGDENPVFE
+1169 K
-1184 FETDG
+1184 
-1189 AALDG
+1189 
-1194 TPEIVCSAVA
+1194 
-1204 NSPVGSYTIEVKQG
+1204 
-1218 SIKNYNVHFESG
+1218 
-1230 SLVITKAPL
+1230 
-1239 SISAGNYTKKQGDAM
+1239 
-1254 PVFKASYAG
+1254 
-1263 FKNGE
+1263 
-1268 DESVLTKQPVFS
+1268 
-1280 CDANEASAPAEYAVT
+1280 
-1295 ISGAD
+1295 
-1300 AENYDI
+1300 
-1306 SYEQGVLTVTG
+1306 QGVLTVTG

-1346 GTEPNENARKYTEPI
+1346 GTEPNENARKYKEPI

-1371 IAVKGDAKSEVTSAE
+1371 IAVKDDAKSEVSFAE
-1386 YHDEEYPNIVKV
+1386 YHDAEYPNIVKV

-1440 SNERDVSGTLEI
+1440 NNERDVSGTLEI
-1452 PVVVKSNGIS
+1452 PVVVKANGIC

-1472 LARCVNVSSLKLNEG
+1472 LAMCVNVSSLKLNEG
-1487 LESIGR
+1487 LESIGG

-1528 VLGSGLETIHTEA
+1528 VLGSGLETIHTDA

-1620 GDDNPTLEFE
+1620 GDDNPTFEIE
-1630 TEGATL
+1630 TEGAAL

-1666 YLVTFVPGTLTVTKA
+1666 YYVTFVPGSLTVTKA
-1681 PLVVTAENYT
+1681 PLVVTADNYT
-1691 ITQGDKLPEFTAN
+1691 IMQGDKLPEFTAS

-1713 ESVLTKQPVFSCE
+1713 VSVLTKQPVFSCD

-1741 DVEADNYEVKSY
+1741 GVEADNYEVKSY

-1790 SSGLPVRYLYAL
+1790 SSGLPVRYSYAL
-1802 APGVETAYQVPQ
+1802 APGVESAYRAPQ
-1814 IEGNKIT
+1814 IEDNNIT
-1821 FPQNGMYL
+1821 FPEEGTYL
-1829 LVAIQDGNNEYAA
+1829 LVAIQDGNDEYAS

-1866 KYTDDGSALKVVRG
+1866 KYTNDGSALKVVRG

-1916 VIGDN
+1916 IIGDN

-1931 ASINLYNVTLPVAD
+1931 ASVNLCNVTLPVAD
-1945 VEFTHNWMFNC
+1945 VEFTYNWMFNC

-1966 SSIPYVVDEGIFNGA
+1966 SSIPYVVEEGIFNGA

-1990 VPVGTKQS
+1990 VPVGTKQA
-1998 YANSE
+1998 YRNAE
-2003 VWKNFTHIVEENVST
+2003 VWKYFTHIVEENVST
-2018 NISNINV
+2018 SISNINV
-2025 EKKSVWHTLQ
+2025 EKKGVWYTLQ

>member
-1 MVLLFLML
+1 MIRLNKIMVLLFLML

-20 TFYIEPVNVVPGESK
+20 TFYIAPVNVAPGDSK

-56 PEGLKIASRSNGNFD
+56 PEGLKIASKSNGNFD

-98 YSTQGESIKGNQGAL
+98 YSTQGESIKGHQGAL

-187 AFQMDVVLPNGLFL
+187 AFQMDVVLPNGLSL
-201 DLSKTRLTGRCGNH
+201 DLNKTRLTGRCGNH

-417 ISTIVDNSS
+417 ISTIVDNIS

-458 LSISAGNYTKKQGD
+458 LI
-472 AMPVFKASYAGLKN
+472 
-486 GENESVLT
+486 
-494 KQPVFSCEANEA
+494 
-506 SAPAEYA
+506 
-513 VTISG
+513 
-518 AEAENYEI
+518 
-526 SYEQGH
+526 
-532 LTVVEA
+532 
-538 DAVVV
+538 
-543 RAKSYSRQY
+543 
-552 GDENPVFEF
+552 
-561 ETEGAALDGTPE
+561 
-573 IVCSAVANSPVGS
+573 
-586 YTIEVKQGSIKN
+586 
-598 YNVHFESGSLVITK
+598 
-612 APLSIS
+612 IS

-674 AEAENYEI
+674 A
-682 SYEQGHL
+682 
-689 TVVEADAV
+689 D
-697 VVRAKSYNRQ
+697 
-707 YGDENPVFEFET
+707 
-719 EGAALD
+719 
-725 GTPEIVCSAV
+725 
-735 ANSPVG
+735 
-741 SYTIEVKQGSIKNYN
+741 
-756 VHFESG
+756 
-762 SLVITKAPLSISAG
+762 
-776 NYTKKQGDAM
+776 
-786 PVFKASYVGFKNGED
+786 
-801 ESVLTKQPVFSCE
+801 
-814 ANEAGAPAEYAV
+814 
-826 TISGAEAENYAISYE
+826 
-841 QGHLTVVEAD
+841 
-851 AVVVRAKSYS
+851 
-861 RQYGDENPVFEFDIE
+861 
-876 GAALDGTPE
+876 
-885 IVCSAVANS
+885 
-894 PVGSYTIEVKQGSIK
+894 
-909 NYNVHFESGT
+909 
-919 LTITKA
+919 
-925 PLSISAGSYT
+925 
-935 KKQGDAMPAFKASYA
+935 
-950 GFKNG
+950 
-955 ENESVLTK
+955 
-963 QPVFSCEANEASA
+963 
-976 PAEYAVTISGAEAEN
+976 AEN

-1007 AVVVRAKSYN
+1007 AIVVRAKSYI

-1032 GAALDGTPEIVCSA
+1032 GAA
-1046 VANSPVG
+1046 
-1053 SYTIEVKQGSIK
+1053 
-1065 NYNVHFESGSLVITK
+1065 
-1080 APLSISAGNYTKKQ
+1080 
-1094 GDAMPVFK
+1094 
-1102 ASYAGFKNGEDESVL
+1102 
-1117 TKQPVFSCD
+1117 
-1126 ANEASAPAEYAVT
+1126 
-1139 ISGADAE
+1139 
-1146 NYEISYEQGHLT
+1146 
-1158 VVEADAVVVRA
+1158 
-1169 KSYSRQYGDENPVFE
+1169 
-1184 FETDG
+1184 
-1189 AALDG
+1189 
-1194 TPEIVCSAVA
+1194 
-1204 NSPVGSYTIEVKQG
+1204 
-1218 SIKNYNVHFESG
+1218 
-1230 SLVITKAPL
+1230 
-1239 SISAGNYTKKQGDAM
+1239 
-1254 PVFKASYAG
+1254 
-1263 FKNGE
+1263 
-1268 DESVLTKQPVFS
+1268 
-1280 CDANEASAPAEYAVT
+1280 
-1295 ISGAD
+1295 
-1300 AENYDI
+1300 
-1306 SYEQGVLTVTG
+1306 
-1317 MPKPIISTDEATL
+1317 
-1330 RITTETD
+1330 
-1337 NAVIYYTLD
+1337 
-1346 GTEPNENARKYTEPI
+1346 
-1361 NLYASCEIKA
+1361 
-1371 IAVKGDAKSEVTSAE
+1371 
-1386 YHDEEYPNIVKV
+1386 
-1398 GDIITANIINNG
+1398 
-1410 EENLPMIFKV
+1410 
-1420 TSVYPF
+1420 
-1426 NVEMENKE
+1426 
-1434 DYVEGW
+1434 
-1440 SNERDVSGTLEI
+1440 
-1452 PVVVKSNGIS
+1452 
-1462 YCVKKLGDNS
+1462 
-1472 LARCVNVSSLKLNEG
+1472 
-1487 LESIGR
+1487 
-1493 QAIRWCRNIKELIVP
+1493 
-1508 NSVKEVWGAF
+1508 
-1518 LTEDHGLVSV
+1518 
-1528 VLGSGLETIHTEA
+1528 
-1541 FWGVS
+1541 
-1546 MNLKSFISL
+1546 
-1555 STNPAKCV
+1555 
-1563 EPDRTFT
+1563 
-1570 SLPEDVT
+1570 
-1577 LYVPLGSKSAYETAP
+1577 
-1592 GWDYFAGHIVEM
+1592 
-1604 DMSPATVKVKD
+1604 
-1615 CSREY
+1615 
-1620 GDDNPTLEFE
+1620 
-1630 TEGATL
+1630 L

-1659 NKGTIKN
+1659 NKGTIKK
-1666 YLVTFVPGTLTVTKA
+1666 YLVSFVPGTLTVTKA
-1681 PLVVTAENYT
+1681 PLVVTADNYT

-1713 ESVLTKQPVFSCE
+1713 ESVLTKKPVFSCE

-1741 DVEADNYEVKSY
+1741 DVEADNYEVKNY

-1790 SSGLPVRYLYAL
+1790 SSSLPVRYSYVL
-1802 APGVETAYQVPQ
+1802 APRVESAYRVPQ
-1814 IEGNKIT
+1814 IEGNNIT
-1821 FPQNGMYL
+1821 FPEEGTYM

-1866 KYTDDGSALKVVRG
+1866 KYTGDGSALKVVRG

-1892 TVNGLPVTEV
+1892 YVNGMPVVEI
-1902 DGLAMYACYYLKEL
+1902 DRQAMYACYYLNDV

-1921 VKKCGHEAFG
+1921 VAICGHEAFG
-1931 ASINLYNVTLPVAD
+1931 ASRNLQKVTLPANQA
-1945 VEFTHNWMFNC
+1945 ELRQQYIFNC
-1956 DRGIREIHCR
+1956 DDGIKEIHCR
-1966 SSIPYVVDEGIFNGA
+1966 SSVPYLADESLFNGF
-1981 VDYDKCILY
+1981 VNYDNCILY
-1990 VPVGTKQS
+1990 VPVGTMQA
-1998 YANSE
+1998 YTNTE
-2003 VWKNFTHIVEENVST
+2003 IWRNFIHIVEEDVLT
-2018 NISNINV
+2018 GIPNINV
-2025 EKKSVWHTLQ
+2025 SNDMGAWYTLQ
-2035 GVKLFAKPNIPGVYI
+2035 GVKLFGRPNLPGVYI
-2050 HNGKKIIVR
+2050 HNGKKILVR

>member
-1 MVLLFLML
+1 ML

-56 PEGLKIASRSNGNFD
+56 PEGLKIASKSNGNFD

-156 EQNDVSVKGG
+156 EQNDVFVKSG

-187 AFQMDVVLPNGLFL
+187 AFQMDVVLPNGLSL

-341 DNGMIIARSA
+341 DDGMIIARSA

-472 AMPVFKASYAGLKN
+472 AMPVFKASYAGFKN
-486 GENESVLT
+486 GEDESVLT

-518 AEAENYEI
+518 ADAENYEI
-526 SYEQGH
+526 SYEQGR

-598 YNVHFESGSLVITK
+598 YNVHFESGCLVITK

-629 MPVFKASYAG
+629 MPVF
-639 FKNGEDESVLTKQPV
+639 
-654 FSCEANEASAP
+654 
-665 AEYAVTISG
+665 
-674 AEAENYEI
+674 
-682 SYEQGHL
+682 
-689 TVVEADAV
+689 
-697 VVRAKSYNRQ
+697 
-707 YGDENPVFEFET
+707 
-719 EGAALD
+719 
-725 GTPEIVCSAV
+725 
-735 ANSPVG
+735 
-741 SYTIEVKQGSIKNYN
+741 
-756 VHFESG
+756 
-762 SLVITKAPLSISAG
+762 
-776 NYTKKQGDAM
+776 M
-786 PVFKASYVGFKNGED
+786 
-801 ESVLTKQPVFSCE
+801 
-814 ANEAGAPAEYAV
+814 
-826 TISGAEAENYAISYE
+826 
-841 QGHLTVVEAD
+841 
-851 AVVVRAKSYS
+851 
-861 RQYGDENPVFEFDIE
+861 
-876 GAALDGTPE
+876 
-885 IVCSAVANS
+885 
-894 PVGSYTIEVKQGSIK
+894 
-909 NYNVHFESGT
+909 
-919 LTITKA
+919 
-925 PLSISAGSYT
+925 
-935 KKQGDAMPAFKASYA
+935 ASYA

-963 QPVFSCEANEASA
+963 QPVFSCE
-976 PAEYAVTISGAEAEN
+976 V
-991 YDISY
+991 
-996 EQGHLTVVEAD
+996 
-1007 AVVVRAKSYN
+1007 
-1017 RQYGDENPVFEFETE
+1017 
-1032 GAALDGTPEIVCSA
+1032 
-1046 VANSPVG
+1046 
-1053 SYTIEVKQGSIK
+1053 
-1065 NYNVHFESGSLVITK
+1065 
-1080 APLSISAGNYTKKQ
+1080 
-1094 GDAMPVFK
+1094 
-1102 ASYAGFKNGEDESVL
+1102 
-1117 TKQPVFSCD
+1117 
-1126 ANEASAPAEYAVT
+1126 NEASAPAEYAVT

-1184 FETDG
+1184 FETEG
-1189 AALDG
+1189 VALDG

-1230 SLVITKAPL
+1230 TLTITKAPL

-1268 DESVLTKQPVFS
+1268 DESVLIKQPVFS
-1280 CDANEASAPAEYAVT
+1280 CEANEASAPAEYAVT

-1300 AENYDI
+1300 AENYKI
-1306 SYEQGVLTVTG
+1306 SYKQGVLTVTG

-1371 IAVKGDAKSEVTSAE
+1371 IAVNGDAESEVSSAE
-1386 YHDEEYPNIVKV
+1386 YHDAEYPNIVKV

-1440 SNERDVSGTLEI
+1440 SNKDKLSGDIEI
-1452 PVVVKSNGIS
+1452 PSVVKNEGIS
-1462 YCVKKLGDNS
+1462 YNVIGLGGGA
-1472 LARCVNVSSLKLNEG
+1472 LVWAENVTSLKLNEG
-1487 LESIGR
+1487 LEYTSSHSM
-1493 QAIRWCRNIKELIVP
+1493 RWCYGLHEIVIP
-1508 NSVKEVWGAF
+1508 NTVKVLGEAAMTDCHNVK
-1518 LTEDHGLVSV
+1518 TV
-1528 VLGSGLETIHTEA
+1528 VLGSGLERLKYLA
-1541 FWGVS
+1541 FWAVS
-1546 MNLKSFISL
+1546 HRLETIVSL
-1555 STNPAKCV
+1555 NPVPAICDSPNSTF
-1563 EPDRTFT
+1563 E
-1570 SLPEDVT
+1570 SLPEGVT

-1604 DMSPATVKVKD
+1604 DMSPATIKVRN

-1630 TEGATL
+1630 TEGAAL

-1643 CSADKNS
+1643 CTADKNS

-1666 YLVTFVPGTLTVTKA
+1666 YYVTFVPGTLTVTKA

-1691 ITQGDKLPEFTAN
+1691 ITQGDKLPEFTAS

-1713 ESVLTKQPVFSCE
+1713 VSVLTKQPVFSCD
-1726 ANEASAPGEYPITVY
+1726 ANEASAPGEYPINVY
-1741 DVEADNYEVKSY
+1741 GVEADNYNAISY
-1753 IAGTLTVLKRELK
+1753 VAGTLTVLKRELK

-1790 SSGLPVRYLYAL
+1790 SSGLPVRYSYAL
-1802 APGVETAYQVPQ
+1802 VPRVETAYQVPQ
-1814 IEGNKIT
+1814 IEGNNIT
-1821 FPQNGMYL
+1821 FPEEGTYM

-1880 YNPYRGK
+1880 YNPYQGK

-1931 ASINLYNVTLPVAD
+1931 ASINLCNVTLPVAD
-1945 VEFTHNWMFNC
+1945 VEFAHNWMFNC

-1981 VDYDKCILY
+1981 VDYDNCILY

-2003 VWKNFTHIVEENVST
+2003 VWKYFTHIVEENVST
-2018 NISNINV
+2018 SISNINV
-2025 EKKSVWHTLQ
+2025 EKKSVWYTLQ
-2035 GVKLFAKPNIPGVYI
+2035 GVKLFVKPNIPGVYI

>member
-56 PEGLKIASRSNGNFD
+56 PEGLKIASKSNGNFD

-145 LDNSQLFVGTK
+145 LDKSQLFVGTK
-156 EQNDVSVKGG
+156 EQNDVFVKSG

-187 AFQMDVVLPNGLFL
+187 AFQMDLVLPNGLSL
-201 DLSKTRLTGRCGNH
+201 DLNKTRLTGRCGNH

-248 LWIKAEKGITGNQIV
+248 LWIKAEKGIAGNQIV

-302 NMQLEVSD
+302 NMQLDVSD

-335 KVATVS
+335 KVAIVS

-472 AMPVFKASYAGLKN
+472 AMPVFKASYAGFKN
-486 GENESVLT
+486 GEDESVLT

-518 AEAENYEI
+518 ADAENYEI
-526 SYEQGH
+526 SYEQGR

-561 ETEGAALDGTPE
+561 DTEGAALDGTPE
-573 IVCSAVANSPVGS
+573 IVCSAVANSPVGF

-598 YNVHFESGSLVITK
+598 YNVHFESGTLTITK

-618 AGNYTKKQGDA
+618 AGSYTKKQGDA

-786 PVFKASYVGFKNGED
+786 PVFKASYVGFKNGE
-801 ESVLTKQPVFSCE
+801 
-814 ANEAGAPAEYAV
+814 
-826 TISGAEAENYAISYE
+826 
-841 QGHLTVVEAD
+841 
-851 AVVVRAKSYS
+851 
-861 RQYGDENPVFEFDIE
+861 
-876 GAALDGTPE
+876 
-885 IVCSAVANS
+885 
-894 PVGSYTIEVKQGSIK
+894 
-909 NYNVHFESGT
+909 
-919 LTITKA
+919 
-925 PLSISAGSYT
+925 
-935 KKQGDAMPAFKASYA
+935 
-950 GFKNG
+950 
-955 ENESVLTK
+955 NESVLTK

-976 PAEYAVTISGAEAEN
+976 PAEYAVTISGAE
-991 YDISY
+991 
-996 EQGHLTVVEAD
+996 
-1007 AVVVRAKSYN
+1007 
-1017 RQYGDENPVFEFETE
+1017 
-1032 GAALDGTPEIVCSA
+1032 
-1046 VANSPVG
+1046 
-1053 SYTIEVKQGSIK
+1053 
-1065 NYNVHFESGSLVITK
+1065 
-1080 APLSISAGNYTKKQ
+1080 
-1094 GDAMPVFK
+1094 
-1102 ASYAGFKNGEDESVL
+1102 
-1117 TKQPVFSCD
+1117 
-1126 ANEASAPAEYAVT
+1126 
-1139 ISGADAE
+1139 AE

-1268 DESVLTKQPVFS
+1268 DESVLIKQPVFS
-1280 CDANEASAPAEYAVT
+1280 CEANEASAPAEYAVT

-1300 AENYDI
+1300 AENYKI
-1306 SYEQGVLTVTG
+1306 SYKQGVLTVTG

-1371 IAVKGDAKSEVTSAE
+1371 IAVNGDAESEVSSAE
-1386 YHDEEYPNIVKV
+1386 YHDAEYPNIVKV

-1440 SNERDVSGTLEI
+1440 SNKDKLSGDIEI
-1452 PVVVKSNGIS
+1452 PSVVKNEGIS
-1462 YCVKKLGDNS
+1462 YNVIGLGGGA
-1472 LARCVNVSSLKLNEG
+1472 LVWAENVTSLKLNEG
-1487 LESIGR
+1487 LEYTSSHSM
-1493 QAIRWCRNIKELIVP
+1493 RWCYGLHEIVIP
-1508 NSVKEVWGAF
+1508 NTVKVLGEAAMTDCHNVK
-1518 LTEDHGLVSV
+1518 TV
-1528 VLGSGLETIHTEA
+1528 VLGSGLERLKYLA
-1541 FWGVS
+1541 FWAVS
-1546 MNLKSFISL
+1546 HRLETIVSL
-1555 STNPAKCV
+1555 NPVPAICDSPNSTF
-1563 EPDRTFT
+1563 E
-1570 SLPEDVT
+1570 SLPEGVT

-1604 DMSPATVKVKD
+1604 DMSPATIKVRN

-1630 TEGATL
+1630 TEGAAL

-1643 CSADKNS
+1643 CTADKNS

-1666 YLVTFVPGTLTVTKA
+1666 YYVTFVPGTLTVTKA

-1691 ITQGDKLPEFTAN
+1691 ITQGDKLPEFTAS

-1713 ESVLTKQPVFSCE
+1713 VSVLTKQPVFSCD
-1726 ANEASAPGEYPITVY
+1726 ANEASAPGEYPINVY
-1741 DVEADNYEVKSY
+1741 GVEADNYNAISY
-1753 IAGTLTVLKRELK
+1753 VAGTLTVLKRELK

-1790 SSGLPVRYLYAL
+1790 SSGLPVRYSYAL
-1802 APGVETAYQVPQ
+1802 VPRVETAYQVPQ
-1814 IEGNKIT
+1814 IEGNNIT
-1821 FPQNGMYL
+1821 FPEEGTYM

-1880 YNPYRGK
+1880 YNPYQGK

-1931 ASINLYNVTLPVAD
+1931 ASINLCNVTLPVAD
-1945 VEFTHNWMFNC
+1945 VEFAHNWMFNC

-1981 VDYDKCILY
+1981 VDYDNCILY

-2003 VWKNFTHIVEENVST
+2003 VWKYFTHIVEENVST
-2018 NISNINV
+2018 SISNINV
-2025 EKKSVWHTLQ
+2025 EKKSVWYTLQ
-2035 GVKLFAKPNIPGVYI
+2035 GVKLFVKPNIPGVYI

>member
-187 AFQMDVVLPNGLFL
+187 AFQMDVVLPNGLSL

-310 SRQLTAS
+310 SRLLTAS

-472 AMPVFKASYAGLKN
+472 AMPVFKASYAGFKN
-486 GENESVLT
+486 GEDESVLT

-518 AEAENYEI
+518 AEAENYDI
-526 SYEQGH
+526 SYEQGR

-552 GDENPVFEF
+552 GDENPVLEF

-612 APLSIS
+612 APLTIS

-629 MPVFKASYAG
+629 MPVFKASYTG
-639 FKNGEDESVLTKQPV
+639 FKNGEDESVLRKQPA
-654 FSCEANEASAP
+654 FSCEANETSAP
-665 AEYAVTISG
+665 ADYAVTVSD
-674 AEAENYEI
+674 AEAENYDI
-682 SYEQGHL
+682 SYEQGRL
-689 TVVEADAV
+689 TVTDADAV
-697 VVRAKSYNRQ
+697 VVRAKSYSRV
-707 YGDENPVFEFET
+707 YGDANPVFEFET
-719 EGAALD
+719 EGTVLD
-725 GTPEIVCSAV
+725 GTPEIVCSADK
-735 ANSPVG
+735 SSQVG
-741 SYTIEVKQGSIKNYN
+741 SYTIEVRQGSIKNYN
-756 VHFESG
+756 VHFENG
-762 SLVITKAPLSISAG
+762 SLAITKASLTISAG

-786 PVFKASYVGFKNGED
+786 PEFKANYTGFKNGED
-801 ESVLTKQPVFSCE
+801 ESVLTKRP
-814 ANEAGAPAEYAV
+814 
-826 TISGAEAENYAISYE
+826 T
-841 QGHLTVVEAD
+841 
-851 AVVVRAKSYS
+851 
-861 RQYGDENPVFEFDIE
+861 
-876 GAALDGTPE
+876 
-885 IVCSAVANS
+885 
-894 PVGSYTIEVKQGSIK
+894 
-909 NYNVHFESGT
+909 
-919 LTITKA
+919 
-925 PLSISAGSYT
+925 
-935 KKQGDAMPAFKASYA
+935 
-950 GFKNG
+950 
-955 ENESVLTK
+955 
-963 QPVFSCEANEASA
+963 
-976 PAEYAVTISGAEAEN
+976 
-991 YDISY
+991 
-996 EQGHLTVVEAD
+996 
-1007 AVVVRAKSYN
+1007 
-1017 RQYGDENPVFEFETE
+1017 FET
-1032 GAALDGTPEIVCSA
+1032 T
-1046 VANSPVG
+1046 
-1053 SYTIEVKQGSIK
+1053 
-1065 NYNVHFESGSLVITK
+1065 
-1080 APLSISAGNYTKKQ
+1080 
-1094 GDAMPVFK
+1094 
-1102 ASYAGFKNGEDESVL
+1102 
-1117 TKQPVFSCD
+1117 
-1126 ANEASAPAEYAVT
+1126 
-1139 ISGADAE
+1139 
-1146 NYEISYEQGHLT
+1146 
-1158 VVEADAVVVRA
+1158 
-1169 KSYSRQYGDENPVFE
+1169 
-1184 FETDG
+1184 
-1189 AALDG
+1189 
-1194 TPEIVCSAVA
+1194 
-1204 NSPVGSYTIEVKQG
+1204 
-1218 SIKNYNVHFESG
+1218 
-1230 SLVITKAPL
+1230 
-1239 SISAGNYTKKQGDAM
+1239 
-1254 PVFKASYAG
+1254 
-1263 FKNGE
+1263 
-1268 DESVLTKQPVFS
+1268 
-1280 CDANEASAPAEYAVT
+1280 
-1295 ISGAD
+1295 
-1300 AENYDI
+1300 
-1306 SYEQGVLTVTG
+1306 
-1317 MPKPIISTDEATL
+1317 
-1330 RITTETD
+1330 
-1337 NAVIYYTLD
+1337 
-1346 GTEPNENARKYTEPI
+1346 
-1361 NLYASCEIKA
+1361 
-1371 IAVKGDAKSEVTSAE
+1371 
-1386 YHDEEYPNIVKV
+1386 
-1398 GDIITANIINNG
+1398 
-1410 EENLPMIFKV
+1410 
-1420 TSVYPF
+1420 
-1426 NVEMENKE
+1426 
-1434 DYVEGW
+1434 
-1440 SNERDVSGTLEI
+1440 
-1452 PVVVKSNGIS
+1452 
-1462 YCVKKLGDNS
+1462 
-1472 LARCVNVSSLKLNEG
+1472 
-1487 LESIGR
+1487 
-1493 QAIRWCRNIKELIVP
+1493 
-1508 NSVKEVWGAF
+1508 
-1518 LTEDHGLVSV
+1518 
-1528 VLGSGLETIHTEA
+1528 
-1541 FWGVS
+1541 
-1546 MNLKSFISL
+1546 
-1555 STNPAKCV
+1555 
-1563 EPDRTFT
+1563 
-1570 SLPEDVT
+1570 
-1577 LYVPLGSKSAYETAP
+1577 
-1592 GWDYFAGHIVEM
+1592 
-1604 DMSPATVKVKD
+1604 ATV
-1615 CSREY
+1615 E
-1620 GDDNPTLEFE
+1620 
-1630 TEGATL
+1630 
-1636 IGEPEII
+1636 
-1643 CSADKNS
+1643 
-1650 KVGTYEIEI
+1650 
-1659 NKGTIKN
+1659 
-1666 YLVTFVPGTLTVTKA
+1666 
-1681 PLVVTAENYT
+1681 
-1691 ITQGDKLPEFTAN
+1691 
-1704 YSGFKNGED
+1704 
-1713 ESVLTKQPVFSCE
+1713 
-1726 ANEASAPGEYPITVY
+1726 SAPGEYPITVY
-1741 DVEADNYEVKSY
+1741 GVEADNYEVKSY

-1766 KQTITWD
+1766 KQTITWN

-1790 SSGLPVRYLYAL
+1790 SSGLPVRYSYAL
-1802 APGVETAYQVPQ
+1802 VPGVESAYRVPQ
-1814 IEGNKIT
+1814 IEGNNIT
-1821 FPQNGMYL
+1821 FPEEGTYM

-1842 ATDTLDVCAIS
+1842 AADTLDVCAIS

-1902 DGLAMYACYYLKEL
+1902 DRLAMYACYYLKEL

-1931 ASINLYNVTLPVAD
+1931 ASINLCNVTLPVGD
-1945 VEFTHNWMFNC
+1945 VGLKYKWVFNC

-1990 VPVGTKQS
+1990 VPVGTKQA
-1998 YANSE
+1998 YRNAE
-2003 VWKNFTHIVEENVST
+2003 VWKYFTHIVEENVST
-2018 NISNINV
+2018 SISNINV
-2025 EKKSVWHTLQ
+2025 EKKGVWYTLQ

>member
-20 TFYIEPVNVVPGESK
+20 TFYIAPVNVAPGDSK

-56 PEGLKIASRSNGNFD
+56 PEGLKIASKSNGNFD

-145 LDNSQLFVGTK
+145 LDNSQLLVGTK

-166 EISPEVSKAFSF
+166 EISPEVSKAFSL

-187 AFQMDVVLPNGLFL
+187 AFQMDVVLPNGLSL

-236 TSISGKIGSVID
+236 TSISGNIGSVID
-248 LWIKAEKGITGNQIV
+248 LWIKAEKGIAGNQIV
-263 KLENIIFSDV
+263 KVENIIFSDV
-273 KARTYRMDPFS
+273 KAHTYRMDPFS

-289 KYVPVTSVSISES
+289 KYVPATSVSISES

-351 GQCSI
+351 GKCSI

-409 VGFSVPAS
+409 VGFSVSAS

-453 ITKAP
+453 VTKAP

-472 AMPVFKASYAGLKN
+472 AMPVFKASYAGFKN

-518 AEAENYEI
+518 ADAENYDI

-598 YNVHFESGSLVITK
+598 YNVHFESGNLVITK
-612 APLSIS
+612 SPLSIS

-629 MPVFKASYAG
+629 MPV
-639 FKNGEDESVLTKQPV
+639 
-654 FSCEANEASAP
+654 
-665 AEYAVTISG
+665 
-674 AEAENYEI
+674 
-682 SYEQGHL
+682 
-689 TVVEADAV
+689 
-697 VVRAKSYNRQ
+697 
-707 YGDENPVFEFET
+707 
-719 EGAALD
+719 
-725 GTPEIVCSAV
+725 
-735 ANSPVG
+735 
-741 SYTIEVKQGSIKNYN
+741 
-756 VHFESG
+756 
-762 SLVITKAPLSISAG
+762 
-776 NYTKKQGDAM
+776 
-786 PVFKASYVGFKNGED
+786 
-801 ESVLTKQPVFSCE
+801 
-814 ANEAGAPAEYAV
+814 
-826 TISGAEAENYAISYE
+826 
-841 QGHLTVVEAD
+841 
-851 AVVVRAKSYS
+851 
-861 RQYGDENPVFEFDIE
+861 
-876 GAALDGTPE
+876 
-885 IVCSAVANS
+885 
-894 PVGSYTIEVKQGSIK
+894 
-909 NYNVHFESGT
+909 
-919 LTITKA
+919 
-925 PLSISAGSYT
+925 
-935 KKQGDAMPAFKASYA
+935 FKASYA

-976 PAEYAVTISGAEAEN
+976 PAEYAVTISGADAEN

-1094 GDAMPVFK
+1094 GDAMPVLK
-1102 ASYAGFKNGEDESVL
+1102 ASYVGFKNGENESVL
-1117 TKQPVFSCD
+1117 TKQPVF
-1126 ANEASAPAEYAVT
+1126 
-1139 ISGADAE
+1139 
-1146 NYEISYEQGHLT
+1146 
-1158 VVEADAVVVRA
+1158 
-1169 KSYSRQYGDENPVFE
+1169 F
-1184 FETDG
+1184 
-1189 AALDG
+1189 
-1194 TPEIVCSAVA
+1194 
-1204 NSPVGSYTIEVKQG
+1204 
-1218 SIKNYNVHFESG
+1218 
-1230 SLVITKAPL
+1230 
-1239 SISAGNYTKKQGDAM
+1239 
-1254 PVFKASYAG
+1254 
-1263 FKNGE
+1263 
-1268 DESVLTKQPVFS
+1268 
-1280 CDANEASAPAEYAVT
+1280 
-1295 ISGAD
+1295 
-1300 AENYDI
+1300 
-1306 SYEQGVLTVTG
+1306 
-1317 MPKPIISTDEATL
+1317 
-1330 RITTETD
+1330 
-1337 NAVIYYTLD
+1337 
-1346 GTEPNENARKYTEPI
+1346 
-1361 NLYASCEIKA
+1361 
-1371 IAVKGDAKSEVTSAE
+1371 
-1386 YHDEEYPNIVKV
+1386 
-1398 GDIITANIINNG
+1398 
-1410 EENLPMIFKV
+1410 
-1420 TSVYPF
+1420 
-1426 NVEMENKE
+1426 
-1434 DYVEGW
+1434 
-1440 SNERDVSGTLEI
+1440 
-1452 PVVVKSNGIS
+1452 
-1462 YCVKKLGDNS
+1462 
-1472 LARCVNVSSLKLNEG
+1472 
-1487 LESIGR
+1487 
-1493 QAIRWCRNIKELIVP
+1493 
-1508 NSVKEVWGAF
+1508 
-1518 LTEDHGLVSV
+1518 
-1528 VLGSGLETIHTEA
+1528 
-1541 FWGVS
+1541 
-1546 MNLKSFISL
+1546 
-1555 STNPAKCV
+1555 
-1563 EPDRTFT
+1563 
-1570 SLPEDVT
+1570 
-1577 LYVPLGSKSAYETAP
+1577 
-1592 GWDYFAGHIVEM
+1592 
-1604 DMSPATVKVKD
+1604 
-1615 CSREY
+1615 
-1620 GDDNPTLEFE
+1620 
-1630 TEGATL
+1630 
-1636 IGEPEII
+1636 
-1643 CSADKNS
+1643 
-1650 KVGTYEIEI
+1650 
-1659 NKGTIKN
+1659 
-1666 YLVTFVPGTLTVTKA
+1666 
-1681 PLVVTAENYT
+1681 
-1691 ITQGDKLPEFTAN
+1691 
-1704 YSGFKNGED
+1704 
-1713 ESVLTKQPVFSCE
+1713 CE

-1741 DVEADNYEVKSY
+1741 GVEADNYEVKSY

-1766 KQTITWD
+1766 KQTITWN

-1790 SSGLPVRYLYAL
+1790 SSGLPVRYSYAL

-1814 IEGNKIT
+1814 IEDNMIT

-1931 ASINLYNVTLPVAD
+1931 ASINLCNVTLPVAD
-1945 VEFTHNWMFNC
+1945 VEFAHNWMFNC
-1956 DRGIREIHCR
+1956 DREIREIHCR
-1966 SSIPYVVDEGIFNGA
+1966 SSIPYVVEEGIFNGA

-1990 VPVGTKQS
+1990 VPVGTKQA
-1998 YANSE
+1998 YRNAE
-2003 VWKNFTHIVEENVST
+2003 IWKYFTHIVEENVST
-2018 NISNINV
+2018 SISNINV
-2025 EKKSVWHTLQ
+2025 EKKGVWYTLQ
-2035 GVKLFAKPNIPGVYI
+2035 GVKLFVKPNIPGVYI

>member
-20 TFYIEPVNVVPGESK
+20 TFYIAPVNIAPGDSK

-56 PEGLKIASRSNGNFD
+56 PEGLKIASKSNGNFD
-71 ISLTDRGSSS
+71 ISLTDRGTSS

-166 EISPEVSKAFSF
+166 EISPEVSKAFSL

-187 AFQMDVVLPNGLFL
+187 AFQMDVVLPNGLSL

-248 LWIKAEKGITGNQIV
+248 LWIKAEKGIAGNQIV
-263 KLENIIFSDV
+263 KVENIIFSDV

-289 KYVPVTSVSISES
+289 KYVPATSVSISES

-472 AMPVFKASYAGLKN
+472 AMPVFKASYAGFKN
-486 GENESVLT
+486 GEDESVLT
-494 KQPVFSCEANEA
+494 KQPVFSCDANEA

-518 AEAENYEI
+518 ADAENYEI

-543 RAKSYSRQY
+543 RAKSYS
-552 GDENPVFEF
+552 
-561 ETEGAALDGTPE
+561 
-573 IVCSAVANSPVGS
+573 
-586 YTIEVKQGSIKN
+586 
-598 YNVHFESGSLVITK
+598 
-612 APLSIS
+612 
-618 AGNYTKKQGDA
+618 
-629 MPVFKASYAG
+629 
-639 FKNGEDESVLTKQPV
+639 
-654 FSCEANEASAP
+654 
-665 AEYAVTISG
+665 
-674 AEAENYEI
+674 
-682 SYEQGHL
+682 
-689 TVVEADAV
+689 
-697 VVRAKSYNRQ
+697 
-707 YGDENPVFEFET
+707 
-719 EGAALD
+719 
-725 GTPEIVCSAV
+725 
-735 ANSPVG
+735 
-741 SYTIEVKQGSIKNYN
+741 
-756 VHFESG
+756 
-762 SLVITKAPLSISAG
+762 
-776 NYTKKQGDAM
+776 
-786 PVFKASYVGFKNGED
+786 
-801 ESVLTKQPVFSCE
+801 
-814 ANEAGAPAEYAV
+814 
-826 TISGAEAENYAISYE
+826 
-841 QGHLTVVEAD
+841 
-851 AVVVRAKSYS
+851 
-861 RQYGDENPVFEFDIE
+861 
-876 GAALDGTPE
+876 
-885 IVCSAVANS
+885 
-894 PVGSYTIEVKQGSIK
+894 
-909 NYNVHFESGT
+909 
-919 LTITKA
+919 
-925 PLSISAGSYT
+925 
-935 KKQGDAMPAFKASYA
+935 
-950 GFKNG
+950 
-955 ENESVLTK
+955 
-963 QPVFSCEANEASA
+963 
-976 PAEYAVTISGAEAEN
+976 
-991 YDISY
+991 
-996 EQGHLTVVEAD
+996 
-1007 AVVVRAKSYN
+1007 

-1184 FETDG
+1184 FETEGAALDGTPEIVCSAVANSPVGSYTIEVKQGNIKNYNVHFESGSLVITKAPLSISAGNYTKKQGDAMPVFKASYAGFKNGEDESVLTKQPVFSCDANEASAPAEYAVTISGADAENYEISYEQGHLTVVEADAVVVRAKSYSRQYGDENPVFEFETEG

-1280 CDANEASAPAEYAVT
+1280 CEANEASAPAEYAVT

-1371 IAVKGDAKSEVTSAE
+1371 IAVKGDAKSEVSSAE
-1386 YHDEEYPNIVKV
+1386 YHDAEYPNIVKV

-1410 EENLPMIFKV
+1410 EDNLPMIFKV

-1440 SNERDVSGTLEI
+1440 NNERDVSGTLEI

-1487 LESIGR
+1487 LESIGH

-1528 VLGSGLETIHTEA
+1528 VLGSGLETIHTDA

-1643 CSADKNS
+1643 CSVDKNS

-1726 ANEASAPGEYPITVY
+1726 ANEASAPGEYPINVY
-1741 DVEADNYEVKSY
+1741 GVEADNYNAISY
-1753 IAGTLTVLKRELK
+1753 VAGTLTVLKRELK
-1766 KQTITWD
+1766 KQTITWE

-1802 APGVETAYQVPQ
+1802 VPRVETAYQVPQ

-1880 YNPYRGK
+1880 YKPYRGK

-1931 ASINLYNVTLPVAD
+1931 ASINLCNVTLPVAD

>member
-20 TFYIEPVNVVPGESK
+20 TFYIAPVNVAPGDSK

-56 PEGLKIASRSNGNFD
+56 PEGLKIASKSNGNFD

-87 LMSDGSVRILG
+87 LMSDGAVRILG

-145 LDNSQLFVGTK
+145 LDNSQLFVETK
-156 EQNDVSVKGG
+156 EQNDVAVKGG
-166 EISPEVSKAFSF
+166 EISPEVSKAFSL

-187 AFQMDVVLPNGLFL
+187 AFQMDVVLPNGLSL

-236 TSISGKIGSVID
+236 TSISGNIGSVID
-248 LWIKAEKGITGNQIV
+248 LWIKAEKGIAGNQIV

-273 KARTYRMDPFS
+273 KARTYRMVPFS

-289 KYVPVTSVSISES
+289 KYVPATSVSISES
-302 NMQLEVSD
+302 NIQLEVSD

-356 IASTAD
+356 IAFTAD

-453 ITKAP
+453 VTKAP

-472 AMPVFKASYAGLKN
+472 AMPVFKASYAGFKN
-486 GENESVLT
+486 AEDESVLT

-518 AEAENYEI
+518 ADAENYDI

-612 APLSIS
+612 ASLSIS

-629 MPVFKASYAG
+629 MP
-639 FKNGEDESVLTKQPV
+639 
-654 FSCEANEASAP
+654 
-665 AEYAVTISG
+665 
-674 AEAENYEI
+674 
-682 SYEQGHL
+682 
-689 TVVEADAV
+689 
-697 VVRAKSYNRQ
+697 
-707 YGDENPVFEFET
+707 
-719 EGAALD
+719 
-725 GTPEIVCSAV
+725 
-735 ANSPVG
+735 
-741 SYTIEVKQGSIKNYN
+741 
-756 VHFESG
+756 
-762 SLVITKAPLSISAG
+762 
-776 NYTKKQGDAM
+776 M
-786 PVFKASYVGFKNGED
+786 FKASYV
-801 ESVLTKQPVFSCE
+801 
-814 ANEAGAPAEYAV
+814 
-826 TISGAEAENYAISYE
+826 
-841 QGHLTVVEAD
+841 
-851 AVVVRAKSYS
+851 
-861 RQYGDENPVFEFDIE
+861 
-876 GAALDGTPE
+876 
-885 IVCSAVANS
+885 
-894 PVGSYTIEVKQGSIK
+894 
-909 NYNVHFESGT
+909 
-919 LTITKA
+919 
-925 PLSISAGSYT
+925 
-935 KKQGDAMPAFKASYA
+935 

-963 QPVFSCEANEASA
+963 QPVFSCEANETSA
-976 PAEYAVTISGAEAEN
+976 PADYAVTVSDAEAEN

-996 EQGHLTVVEAD
+996 EQGRLTVTDAD
-1007 AVVVRAKSYN
+1007 AVVVRAKSYS
-1017 RQYGDENPVFEFETE
+1017 RVYGDANPVFEFETE
-1032 GAALDGTPEIVCSA
+1032 GTVLDGTPEIVCSA
-1046 VANSPVG
+1046 DKSSQVG
-1053 SYTIEVKQGSIK
+1053 SYTIEVRQGSIK
-1065 NYNVHFESGSLVITK
+1065 NYNVHFENGSLAITK
-1080 APLSISAGNYTKKQ
+1080 ASLTISAGNYTKKQ
-1094 GDAMPVFK
+1094 GDAMPEFK
-1102 ASYAGFKNGEDESVL
+1102 ANYTGFKNGEDESVL
-1117 TKQPVFSCD
+1117 TKRP
-1126 ANEASAPAEYAVT
+1126 T
-1139 ISGADAE
+1139 
-1146 NYEISYEQGHLT
+1146 
-1158 VVEADAVVVRA
+1158 
-1169 KSYSRQYGDENPVFE
+1169 
-1184 FETDG
+1184 FET
-1189 AALDG
+1189 
-1194 TPEIVCSAVA
+1194 T
-1204 NSPVGSYTIEVKQG
+1204 
-1218 SIKNYNVHFESG
+1218 
-1230 SLVITKAPL
+1230 
-1239 SISAGNYTKKQGDAM
+1239 
-1254 PVFKASYAG
+1254 
-1263 FKNGE
+1263 
-1268 DESVLTKQPVFS
+1268 
-1280 CDANEASAPAEYAVT
+1280 
-1295 ISGAD
+1295 
-1300 AENYDI
+1300 
-1306 SYEQGVLTVTG
+1306 
-1317 MPKPIISTDEATL
+1317 
-1330 RITTETD
+1330 
-1337 NAVIYYTLD
+1337 
-1346 GTEPNENARKYTEPI
+1346 
-1361 NLYASCEIKA
+1361 
-1371 IAVKGDAKSEVTSAE
+1371 
-1386 YHDEEYPNIVKV
+1386 
-1398 GDIITANIINNG
+1398 
-1410 EENLPMIFKV
+1410 
-1420 TSVYPF
+1420 
-1426 NVEMENKE
+1426 
-1434 DYVEGW
+1434 
-1440 SNERDVSGTLEI
+1440 
-1452 PVVVKSNGIS
+1452 
-1462 YCVKKLGDNS
+1462 
-1472 LARCVNVSSLKLNEG
+1472 
-1487 LESIGR
+1487 
-1493 QAIRWCRNIKELIVP
+1493 
-1508 NSVKEVWGAF
+1508 
-1518 LTEDHGLVSV
+1518 
-1528 VLGSGLETIHTEA
+1528 
-1541 FWGVS
+1541 
-1546 MNLKSFISL
+1546 
-1555 STNPAKCV
+1555 
-1563 EPDRTFT
+1563 
-1570 SLPEDVT
+1570 
-1577 LYVPLGSKSAYETAP
+1577 
-1592 GWDYFAGHIVEM
+1592 
-1604 DMSPATVKVKD
+1604 ATV
-1615 CSREY
+1615 E
-1620 GDDNPTLEFE
+1620 
-1630 TEGATL
+1630 
-1636 IGEPEII
+1636 
-1643 CSADKNS
+1643 
-1650 KVGTYEIEI
+1650 
-1659 NKGTIKN
+1659 
-1666 YLVTFVPGTLTVTKA
+1666 
-1681 PLVVTAENYT
+1681 
-1691 ITQGDKLPEFTAN
+1691 
-1704 YSGFKNGED
+1704 
-1713 ESVLTKQPVFSCE
+1713 
-1726 ANEASAPGEYPITVY
+1726 SAPGEYPITVSG
-1741 DVEADNYEVKSY
+1741 VEADNYEVKSY

-1766 KQTITWD
+1766 KQTITWN

-1790 SSGLPVRYLYAL
+1790 SSGLPVRYSYAL

-1902 DGLAMYACYYLKEL
+1902 DRLAMYACYYLKEL

-1931 ASINLYNVTLPVAD
+1931 ASINLCNVTLPVGD
-1945 VEFTHNWMFNC
+1945 VGLKYKWVFNC

-1990 VPVGTKQS
+1990 VPVGTKQA
-1998 YANSE
+1998 YRNAE
-2003 VWKNFTHIVEENVST
+2003 VWKYFTHIVEENVST
-2018 NISNINV
+2018 SISNINV
-2025 EKKSVWHTLQ
+2025 EKKGVWYTLQ

>member
-156 EQNDVSVKGG
+156 EQNDVFVKSG

-187 AFQMDVVLPNGLFL
+187 AFQMDVVLPNGLSL
-201 DLSKTRLTGRCGNH
+201 DLSKTRLTRRCGNH

-248 LWIKAEKGITGNQIV
+248 LWIKAEKSIAGNQIV

-302 NMQLEVSD
+302 NMLLEVSD

-335 KVATVS
+335 KVAIVS

-472 AMPVFKASYAGLKN
+472 AMPVFMASYAGFKN

-518 AEAENYEI
+518 ADAENYEI

-618 AGNYTKKQGDA
+618 AGNYTKKQGAA

-674 AEAENYEI
+674 A
-682 SYEQGHL
+682 
-689 TVVEADAV
+689 
-697 VVRAKSYNRQ
+697 
-707 YGDENPVFEFET
+707 
-719 EGAALD
+719 
-725 GTPEIVCSAV
+725 
-735 ANSPVG
+735 
-741 SYTIEVKQGSIKNYN
+741 
-756 VHFESG
+756 
-762 SLVITKAPLSISAG
+762 
-776 NYTKKQGDAM
+776 
-786 PVFKASYVGFKNGED
+786 
-801 ESVLTKQPVFSCE
+801 
-814 ANEAGAPAEYAV
+814 
-826 TISGAEAENYAISYE
+826 
-841 QGHLTVVEAD
+841 
-851 AVVVRAKSYS
+851 
-861 RQYGDENPVFEFDIE
+861 
-876 GAALDGTPE
+876 
-885 IVCSAVANS
+885 
-894 PVGSYTIEVKQGSIK
+894 
-909 NYNVHFESGT
+909 
-919 LTITKA
+919 
-925 PLSISAGSYT
+925 
-935 KKQGDAMPAFKASYA
+935 
-950 GFKNG
+950 
-955 ENESVLTK
+955 
-963 QPVFSCEANEASA
+963 
-976 PAEYAVTISGAEAEN
+976 
-991 YDISY
+991 
-996 EQGHLTVVEAD
+996 
-1007 AVVVRAKSYN
+1007 
-1017 RQYGDENPVFEFETE
+1017 
-1032 GAALDGTPEIVCSA
+1032 
-1046 VANSPVG
+1046 
-1053 SYTIEVKQGSIK
+1053 
-1065 NYNVHFESGSLVITK
+1065 
-1080 APLSISAGNYTKKQ
+1080 
-1094 GDAMPVFK
+1094 
-1102 ASYAGFKNGEDESVL
+1102 
-1117 TKQPVFSCD
+1117 
-1126 ANEASAPAEYAVT
+1126 
-1139 ISGADAE
+1139 DAE
-1146 NYEISYEQGHLT
+1146 NYE
-1158 VVEADAVVVRA
+1158 
-1169 KSYSRQYGDENPVFE
+1169 
-1184 FETDG
+1184 
-1189 AALDG
+1189 
-1194 TPEIVCSAVA
+1194 
-1204 NSPVGSYTIEVKQG
+1204 
-1218 SIKNYNVHFESG
+1218 
-1230 SLVITKAPL
+1230 
-1239 SISAGNYTKKQGDAM
+1239 
-1254 PVFKASYAG
+1254 
-1263 FKNGE
+1263 
-1268 DESVLTKQPVFS
+1268 
-1280 CDANEASAPAEYAVT
+1280 
-1295 ISGAD
+1295 
-1300 AENYDI
+1300 I

-1317 MPKPIISTDEATL
+1317 MPKPIISTDKAML

-1371 IAVKGDAKSEVTSAE
+1371 IAVKGDAKSEVSSAE
-1386 YHDEEYPNIVKV
+1386 YHDAEYPNIVKV

-1452 PVVVKSNGIS
+1452 PAVVKANGIC
-1462 YCVKKLGDNS
+1462 YCVKKLGGNS
-1472 LARCVNVSSLKLNEG
+1472 LAMCTNVSSLKLNEG
-1487 LESIGR
+1487 LESIGG

-1528 VLGSGLETIHTEA
+1528 VLGAGLETIHTDA

-1615 CSREY
+1615 CAREY

-1643 CSADKNS
+1643 CSADKKS

-1691 ITQGDKLPEFTAN
+1691 ITQGDKLPEFTAS
-1704 YSGFKNGED
+1704 YSGFKND
-1713 ESVLTKQPVFSCE
+1713 ENVSVLTKQPVFSCD
-1726 ANEASAPGEYPITVY
+1726 ANEASAPGEYPINVY
-1741 DVEADNYEVKSY
+1741 GVEADNYNAISY
-1753 IAGTLTVLKRELK
+1753 VAGTLTVLKRELK
-1766 KQTITWD
+1766 KQTITWG

-1790 SSGLPVRYLYAL
+1790 SSGLPVRYSYAL
-1802 APGVETAYQVPQ
+1802 VPRVETAYQVPQ

-1821 FPQNGMYL
+1821 FSQNGMYL
-1829 LVAIQDGNNEYAA
+1829 LVAIQAGNNEYAA

-1902 DGLAMYACYYLKEL
+1902 DGQAMYACYYLNEV

-1921 VKKCGHEAFG
+1921 VAICGREAFG
-1931 ASINLYNVTLPVAD
+1931 ASRNLQKVTLPANQA
-1945 VEFTHNWMFNC
+1945 ELRLEYIFNC
-1956 DRGIREIHCR
+1956 DDGIKEIHCR
-1966 SSIPYVVDEGIFNGA
+1966 SSVPYLADESLFNGF
-1981 VDYDKCILY
+1981 VNYDNCILY

-1998 YANSE
+1998 YANAE
-2003 VWKNFTHIVEENVST
+2003 VWKYFTHIVEENVST
-2018 NISNINV
+2018 SISNINV
-2025 EKKSVWHTLQ
+2025 EKKSVWYTLQ
-2035 GVKLFAKPNIPGVYI
+2035 GVKLFVKPNIPGVYI

>member
-20 TFYIEPVNVVPGESK
+20 TFYIAPVNIAPGDSK

-56 PEGLKIASRSNGNFD
+56 PKGLKIASKSNGNFD

-166 EISPEVSKAFSF
+166 DISPEVSKAFSL

-187 AFQMDVVLPNGLFL
+187 AFQMDVVLPNGLSL

-248 LWIKAEKGITGNQIV
+248 LWIKAEKGIAGNQIV
-263 KLENIIFSDV
+263 KVENIIFSDV
-273 KARTYRMDPFS
+273 KARTYRMDPLS

-289 KYVPVTSVSISES
+289 KYVPATSVSISES

-351 GQCSI
+351 GKCSI

-362 NLIQAKCVVTV
+362 NLIQAKCAVTV
-373 VKIPLTAHVANTTK
+373 TKILLIAHVANTTK

-426 KVGKYDIVASGAVS
+426 KVGKYDIVASGVVS

-453 ITKAP
+453 VTKAP

-472 AMPVFKASYAGLKN
+472 AMPVLKASY
-486 GENESVLT
+486 V
-494 KQPVFSCEANEA
+494 
-506 SAPAEYA
+506 
-513 VTISG
+513 
-518 AEAENYEI
+518 
-526 SYEQGH
+526 
-532 LTVVEA
+532 
-538 DAVVV
+538 
-543 RAKSYSRQY
+543 
-552 GDENPVFEF
+552 
-561 ETEGAALDGTPE
+561 
-573 IVCSAVANSPVGS
+573 
-586 YTIEVKQGSIKN
+586 
-598 YNVHFESGSLVITK
+598 
-612 APLSIS
+612 
-618 AGNYTKKQGDA
+618 
-629 MPVFKASYAG
+629 G

-674 AEAENYEI
+674 AEAENY
-682 SYEQGHL
+682 
-689 TVVEADAV
+689 
-697 VVRAKSYNRQ
+697 
-707 YGDENPVFEFET
+707 
-719 EGAALD
+719 
-725 GTPEIVCSAV
+725 
-735 ANSPVG
+735 
-741 SYTIEVKQGSIKNYN
+741 
-756 VHFESG
+756 
-762 SLVITKAPLSISAG
+762 
-776 NYTKKQGDAM
+776 
-786 PVFKASYVGFKNGED
+786 
-801 ESVLTKQPVFSCE
+801 
-814 ANEAGAPAEYAV
+814 
-826 TISGAEAENYAISYE
+826 
-841 QGHLTVVEAD
+841 
-851 AVVVRAKSYS
+851 
-861 RQYGDENPVFEFDIE
+861 
-876 GAALDGTPE
+876 
-885 IVCSAVANS
+885 
-894 PVGSYTIEVKQGSIK
+894 
-909 NYNVHFESGT
+909 
-919 LTITKA
+919 
-925 PLSISAGSYT
+925 
-935 KKQGDAMPAFKASYA
+935 
-950 GFKNG
+950 
-955 ENESVLTK
+955 
-963 QPVFSCEANEASA
+963 
-976 PAEYAVTISGAEAEN
+976 
-991 YDISY
+991 DISY
-996 EQGHLTVVEAD
+996 EQG
-1007 AVVVRAKSYN
+1007 
-1017 RQYGDENPVFEFETE
+1017 
-1032 GAALDGTPEIVCSA
+1032 C
-1046 VANSPVG
+1046 
-1053 SYTIEVKQGSIK
+1053 
-1065 NYNVHFESGSLVITK
+1065 
-1080 APLSISAGNYTKKQ
+1080 
-1094 GDAMPVFK
+1094 
-1102 ASYAGFKNGEDESVL
+1102 
-1117 TKQPVFSCD
+1117 
-1126 ANEASAPAEYAVT
+1126 
-1139 ISGADAE
+1139 
-1146 NYEISYEQGHLT
+1146 LT

-1268 DESVLTKQPVFS
+1268 NESVLTKQPVFS
-1280 CDANEASAPAEYAVT
+1280 CEANEASAPAEYAVT

-1306 SYEQGVLTVTG
+1306 SYEQGRLTVT
-1317 MPKPIISTDEATL
+1317 DA
-1330 RITTETD
+1330 D
-1337 NAVIYYTLD
+1337 AVVVRAKSYSRVY
-1346 GTEPNENARKYTEPI
+1346 
-1361 NLYASCEIKA
+1361 
-1371 IAVKGDAKSEVTSAE
+1371 GDA
-1386 YHDEEYPNIVKV
+1386 N
-1398 GDIITANIINNG
+1398 
-1410 EENLPMIFKV
+1410 
-1420 TSVYPF
+1420 
-1426 NVEMENKE
+1426 
-1434 DYVEGW
+1434 
-1440 SNERDVSGTLEI
+1440 
-1452 PVVVKSNGIS
+1452 PV
-1462 YCVKKLGDNS
+1462 
-1472 LARCVNVSSLKLNEG
+1472 
-1487 LESIGR
+1487 
-1493 QAIRWCRNIKELIVP
+1493 
-1508 NSVKEVWGAF
+1508 F
-1518 LTEDHGLVSV
+1518 
-1528 VLGSGLETIHTEA
+1528 
-1541 FWGVS
+1541 
-1546 MNLKSFISL
+1546 
-1555 STNPAKCV
+1555 
-1563 EPDRTFT
+1563 
-1570 SLPEDVT
+1570 
-1577 LYVPLGSKSAYETAP
+1577 
-1592 GWDYFAGHIVEM
+1592 
-1604 DMSPATVKVKD
+1604 
-1615 CSREY
+1615 
-1620 GDDNPTLEFE
+1620 EFE
-1630 TEGATL
+1630 TEGTVL
-1636 IGEPEII
+1636 DGTPEIV
-1643 CSADKNS
+1643 CSADKS
-1650 KVGTYEIEI
+1650 SQVGSYTIEVRQ
-1659 NKGTIKN
+1659 GSIKN
-1666 YLVTFVPGTLTVTKA
+1666 YNVHFENGSLAITKA
-1681 PLVVTAENYT
+1681 SLTISAGNYT
-1691 ITQGDKLPEFTAN
+1691 KKQGDAMPEFKAN
-1704 YSGFKNGED
+1704 YTGFKNGED
-1713 ESVLTKQPVFSCE
+1713 ESVLTKRPTFETTATVE
-1726 ANEASAPGEYPITVY
+1726 SAPGEYPITVY
-1741 DVEADNYEVKSY
+1741 GVEADNYEVKSY
-1753 IAGTLTVLKRELK
+1753 ITGTLTVLKRELK

-1790 SSGLPVRYLYAL
+1790 SSGLPVRYSYAL

-1902 DGLAMYACYYLKEL
+1902 DRLAMYACYYLKEL

-1931 ASINLYNVTLPVAD
+1931 ASINLCNVTLPVGD
-1945 VEFTHNWMFNC
+1945 VGLKYKWVFNC

-1990 VPVGTKQS
+1990 VPVGTNQA
-1998 YANSE
+1998 YRNAE
-2003 VWKNFTHIVEENVST
+2003 VWKYFTHIVEENVST
-2018 NISNINV
+2018 SISNINV
-2025 EKKSVWHTLQ
+2025 EKKGVWYTLQ

>member
-56 PEGLKIASRSNGNFD
+56 PEGLKIASKSNGNFD

-156 EQNDVSVKGG
+156 EQNDVFVKSG

-187 AFQMDVVLPNGLFL
+187 AFQMDVVLPNGLSL

-341 DNGMIIARSA
+341 DDGMIIARSA

-472 AMPVFKASYAGLKN
+472 AMPVFKASYAGFKN
-486 GENESVLT
+486 GEDESVLT

-518 AEAENYEI
+518 ADAENYEI
-526 SYEQGH
+526 SYEQGR

-586 YTIEVKQGSIKN
+586 YTIEVKQGCIKN

-639 FKNGEDESVLTKQPV
+639 FKNGEDESVLIKQPV

-674 AEAENYEI
+674 A
-682 SYEQGHL
+682 
-689 TVVEADAV
+689 
-697 VVRAKSYNRQ
+697 
-707 YGDENPVFEFET
+707 
-719 EGAALD
+719 
-725 GTPEIVCSAV
+725 
-735 ANSPVG
+735 
-741 SYTIEVKQGSIKNYN
+741 
-756 VHFESG
+756 
-762 SLVITKAPLSISAG
+762 
-776 NYTKKQGDAM
+776 
-786 PVFKASYVGFKNGED
+786 
-801 ESVLTKQPVFSCE
+801 
-814 ANEAGAPAEYAV
+814 
-826 TISGAEAENYAISYE
+826 
-841 QGHLTVVEAD
+841 
-851 AVVVRAKSYS
+851 
-861 RQYGDENPVFEFDIE
+861 
-876 GAALDGTPE
+876 
-885 IVCSAVANS
+885 
-894 PVGSYTIEVKQGSIK
+894 
-909 NYNVHFESGT
+909 
-919 LTITKA
+919 
-925 PLSISAGSYT
+925 
-935 KKQGDAMPAFKASYA
+935 
-950 GFKNG
+950 
-955 ENESVLTK
+955 
-963 QPVFSCEANEASA
+963 
-976 PAEYAVTISGAEAEN
+976 
-991 YDISY
+991 
-996 EQGHLTVVEAD
+996 
-1007 AVVVRAKSYN
+1007 
-1017 RQYGDENPVFEFETE
+1017 
-1032 GAALDGTPEIVCSA
+1032 
-1046 VANSPVG
+1046 
-1053 SYTIEVKQGSIK
+1053 
-1065 NYNVHFESGSLVITK
+1065 
-1080 APLSISAGNYTKKQ
+1080 
-1094 GDAMPVFK
+1094 
-1102 ASYAGFKNGEDESVL
+1102 
-1117 TKQPVFSCD
+1117 
-1126 ANEASAPAEYAVT
+1126 
-1139 ISGADAE
+1139 DAE
-1146 NYEISYEQGHLT
+1146 NYKISY
-1158 VVEADAVVVRA
+1158 
-1169 KSYSRQYGDENPVFE
+1169 K
-1184 FETDG
+1184 
-1189 AALDG
+1189 
-1194 TPEIVCSAVA
+1194 
-1204 NSPVGSYTIEVKQG
+1204 
-1218 SIKNYNVHFESG
+1218 
-1230 SLVITKAPL
+1230 
-1239 SISAGNYTKKQGDAM
+1239 
-1254 PVFKASYAG
+1254 
-1263 FKNGE
+1263 
-1268 DESVLTKQPVFS
+1268 
-1280 CDANEASAPAEYAVT
+1280 
-1295 ISGAD
+1295 
-1300 AENYDI
+1300 
-1306 SYEQGVLTVTG
+1306 QGVLTVTG

-1371 IAVKGDAKSEVTSAE
+1371 IAVNGDAESEVSSAE
-1386 YHDEEYPNIVKV
+1386 YHDAEYPNIVKV
-1398 GDIITANIINNG
+1398 GDIITVNIINNG

-1440 SNERDVSGTLEI
+1440 SNKDKLSGDIEI
-1452 PVVVKSNGIS
+1452 PSVVKNEGIS
-1462 YCVKKLGDNS
+1462 YNVIGLGGGA
-1472 LARCVNVSSLKLNEG
+1472 LVWAENVTSLKLNEG
-1487 LESIGR
+1487 LEYTSSHSM
-1493 QAIRWCRNIKELIVP
+1493 RWCYGLHEIVIP
-1508 NSVKEVWGAF
+1508 NTVKVLGEAAMTDCHNVK
-1518 LTEDHGLVSV
+1518 TV
-1528 VLGSGLETIHTEA
+1528 VLGSGLERLKYLA
-1541 FWGVS
+1541 FWAVS
-1546 MNLKSFISL
+1546 HRLETIVSL
-1555 STNPAKCV
+1555 NPVPAICDSPNSTF
-1563 EPDRTFT
+1563 E
-1570 SLPEDVT
+1570 SLPEGVT

-1604 DMSPATVKVKD
+1604 DMSPATIKVRN

-1630 TEGATL
+1630 TEGAAL

-1643 CSADKNS
+1643 CTADKNS

-1666 YLVTFVPGTLTVTKA
+1666 YYVTFVPGTLTVTKA

-1691 ITQGDKLPEFTAN
+1691 ITQGDKLPEFTAS

-1713 ESVLTKQPVFSCE
+1713 VSVLTKQPVFSCD

-1741 DVEADNYEVKSY
+1741 GVEADNYEVKSY

-1766 KQTITWD
+1766 KQTITWE

-1790 SSGLPVRYLYAL
+1790 SSGLPVRYSYAL
-1802 APGVETAYQVPQ
+1802 VPRVESAYRVPQ
-1814 IEGNKIT
+1814 IEGNNIT
-1821 FPQNGMYL
+1821 FPEEGTYL

-1931 ASINLYNVTLPVAD
+1931 ASINLCNVTLPVAD
-1945 VEFTHNWMFNC
+1945 VEFAHNWMFNC

-1981 VDYDKCILY
+1981 VDYDNCILY

-2003 VWKNFTHIVEENVST
+2003 VWKYFTHIVEENVST
-2018 NISNINV
+2018 SISNINV
-2025 EKKSVWHTLQ
+2025 EKKSVWYTLQ
-2035 GVKLFAKPNIPGVYI
+2035 GVKLFVKPNIPGVYI

>member
-20 TFYIEPVNVVPGESK
+20 TFYIAPVNVVPDESK

-56 PEGLKIASRSNGNFD
+56 PEGLKIASKSNGNFD

-166 EISPEVSKAFSF
+166 EISPEVSKAFSL

-187 AFQMDVVLPNGLFL
+187 AFQMDVVLPNGLSL

-229 ICMSSDN
+229 ICMSSNN

-248 LWIKAEKGITGNQIV
+248 LWIKVEKGIAGNQIV

-289 KYVPVTSVSISES
+289 KYVPATSVSISES

-453 ITKAP
+453 VTKAP

-472 AMPVFKASYAGLKN
+472 AMPVFKASYAGFKN

-518 AEAENYEI
+518 ADAENYAI
-526 SYEQGH
+526 SYEQGR

-618 AGNYTKKQGDA
+618 AGNYTKKQGDV
-629 MPVFKASYAG
+629 MPVFKASYTG
-639 FKNGEDESVLTKQPV
+639 FKNGENESVLTKQPV

-674 AEAENYEI
+674 ADAENYDI
-682 SYEQGHL
+682 SYEQG
-689 TVVEADAV
+689 
-697 VVRAKSYNRQ
+697 R
-707 YGDENPVFEFET
+707 
-719 EGAALD
+719 
-725 GTPEIVCSAV
+725 
-735 ANSPVG
+735 
-741 SYTIEVKQGSIKNYN
+741 
-756 VHFESG
+756 
-762 SLVITKAPLSISAG
+762 
-776 NYTKKQGDAM
+776 
-786 PVFKASYVGFKNGED
+786 
-801 ESVLTKQPVFSCE
+801 
-814 ANEAGAPAEYAV
+814 
-826 TISGAEAENYAISYE
+826 
-841 QGHLTVVEAD
+841 LTVVEAD

-861 RQYGDENPVFEFDIE
+861 RQYGDDNPVFEFETE

-935 KKQGDAMPAFKASYA
+935 KKQGDAMPVFKASYA

-955 ENESVLTK
+955 EDESVLTK

-976 PAEYAVTISGAEAEN
+976 PAEYAVTISGADAEN

-1032 GAALDGTPEIVCSA
+1032 GVALDGTPEIVCSA

-1053 SYTIEVKQGSIK
+1053 SYTIKVKQGSIK
-1065 NYNVHFESGSLVITK
+1065 NYNVHFESGTLTITK
-1080 APLSISAGNYTKKQ
+1080 APLSISAGSYTKKQ

-1117 TKQPVFSCD
+1117 TKQPVFSC
-1126 ANEASAPAEYAVT
+1126 E
-1139 ISGADAE
+1139 
-1146 NYEISYEQGHLT
+1146 
-1158 VVEADAVVVRA
+1158 
-1169 KSYSRQYGDENPVFE
+1169 
-1184 FETDG
+1184 
-1189 AALDG
+1189 
-1194 TPEIVCSAVA
+1194 
-1204 NSPVGSYTIEVKQG
+1204 
-1218 SIKNYNVHFESG
+1218 
-1230 SLVITKAPL
+1230 
-1239 SISAGNYTKKQGDAM
+1239 
-1254 PVFKASYAG
+1254 
-1263 FKNGE
+1263 
-1268 DESVLTKQPVFS
+1268 
-1280 CDANEASAPAEYAVT
+1280 ANEASAPAEYAVT

-1337 NAVIYYTLD
+1337 NTVIYYTLD

-1371 IAVKGDAKSEVTSAE
+1371 IAVNGDAKSEVSFAE
-1386 YHDEEYPNIVKV
+1386 YHDAEYPNIVKV

-1452 PVVVKSNGIS
+1452 PVVVKANGIC

-1472 LARCVNVSSLKLNEG
+1472 LAMCVNVSSLKLNEG
-1487 LESIGR
+1487 LESIGG

-1528 VLGSGLETIHTEA
+1528 VLGSGLETIHTDA

-1620 GDDNPTLEFE
+1620 GDDNPTFEIE
-1630 TEGATL
+1630 TEGAAL

-1666 YLVTFVPGTLTVTKA
+1666 YYVTFVPGSLTVTKA
-1681 PLVVTAENYT
+1681 PLVVTADNYT
-1691 ITQGDKLPEFTAN
+1691 IMQGDKLPEFTAS

-1713 ESVLTKQPVFSCE
+1713 VSVLTKQPVFSCD

-1741 DVEADNYEVKSY
+1741 GVEADNYEVKSY

-1790 SSGLPVRYLYAL
+1790 SSGLPVRYSYAL
-1802 APGVETAYQVPQ
+1802 APGVESAYRAPQ
-1814 IEGNKIT
+1814 IEDNNIT
-1821 FPQNGMYL
+1821 FPEEGTYL
-1829 LVAIQDGNNEYAA
+1829 LVAIQDGNDEYAS

-1866 KYTDDGSALKVVRG
+1866 KYTNDGSALKVVRG

-1916 VIGDN
+1916 IIGDN

-1931 ASINLYNVTLPVAD
+1931 ASVNLCNVTLPVAD
-1945 VEFTHNWMFNC
+1945 VEFTYNWMFNC

-1966 SSIPYVVDEGIFNGA
+1966 SSIPYVVEEGIFNGA

-1990 VPVGTKQS
+1990 VPVGTKQA
-1998 YANSE
+1998 YRNAE
-2003 VWKNFTHIVEENVST
+2003 VWKYFTHIVEENVST
-2018 NISNINV
+2018 SISNINV
-2025 EKKSVWHTLQ
+2025 EKKGVWYTLQ

>member
-20 TFYIEPVNVVPGESK
+20 TFYIEPVNVVPGDSK

-56 PEGLKIASRSNGNFD
+56 PEGLKIASKSNGNFD

-98 YSTQGESIKGNQGAL
+98 YSTQGESIKENQGAL

-187 AFQMDVVLPNGLFL
+187 AFQMDVVLPNGLSL
-201 DLSKTRLTGRCGNH
+201 DLNKTRLTGRCGNH

-236 TSISGKIGSVID
+236 TSISGKLGSVID

-472 AMPVFKASYAGLKN
+472 AMPVFKASYAGFKN

-518 AEAENYEI
+518 ADAENYEI

-532 LTVVEA
+532 LTVVEADAVVVRAKSYNRQYGDENPVFEFETEGAALDGTPEIVCSAVANSPVGSYTIEVKQGSIKNYNVHFESGSLVITKAPLSISAGNYIKKQGDAMPVFKASYAGFKNGENESVLTKQPVFSCEANEASVPAEYAVTISGADAENYDISYEQGRLTVVEA

-639 FKNGEDESVLTKQPV
+639 FKNGE
-654 FSCEANEASAP
+654 
-665 AEYAVTISG
+665 
-674 AEAENYEI
+674 
-682 SYEQGHL
+682 
-689 TVVEADAV
+689 
-697 VVRAKSYNRQ
+697 
-707 YGDENPVFEFET
+707 
-719 EGAALD
+719 
-725 GTPEIVCSAV
+725 
-735 ANSPVG
+735 
-741 SYTIEVKQGSIKNYN
+741 
-756 VHFESG
+756 
-762 SLVITKAPLSISAG
+762 
-776 NYTKKQGDAM
+776 
-786 PVFKASYVGFKNGED
+786 
-801 ESVLTKQPVFSCE
+801 
-814 ANEAGAPAEYAV
+814 
-826 TISGAEAENYAISYE
+826 
-841 QGHLTVVEAD
+841 
-851 AVVVRAKSYS
+851 
-861 RQYGDENPVFEFDIE
+861 
-876 GAALDGTPE
+876 
-885 IVCSAVANS
+885 
-894 PVGSYTIEVKQGSIK
+894 
-909 NYNVHFESGT
+909 
-919 LTITKA
+919 
-925 PLSISAGSYT
+925 
-935 KKQGDAMPAFKASYA
+935 
-950 GFKNG
+950 
-955 ENESVLTK
+955 NESVLTK
-963 QPVFSCEANEASA
+963 QPAFSCE
-976 PAEYAVTISGAEAEN
+976 
-991 YDISY
+991 
-996 EQGHLTVVEAD
+996 
-1007 AVVVRAKSYN
+1007 
-1017 RQYGDENPVFEFETE
+1017 
-1032 GAALDGTPEIVCSA
+1032 
-1046 VANSPVG
+1046 
-1053 SYTIEVKQGSIK
+1053 
-1065 NYNVHFESGSLVITK
+1065 
-1080 APLSISAGNYTKKQ
+1080 
-1094 GDAMPVFK
+1094 
-1102 ASYAGFKNGEDESVL
+1102 
-1117 TKQPVFSCD
+1117 

-1146 NYEISYEQGHLT
+1146 NYEISYEQG
-1158 VVEADAVVVRA
+1158 
-1169 KSYSRQYGDENPVFE
+1169 
-1184 FETDG
+1184 
-1189 AALDG
+1189 
-1194 TPEIVCSAVA
+1194 
-1204 NSPVGSYTIEVKQG
+1204 
-1218 SIKNYNVHFESG
+1218 
-1230 SLVITKAPL
+1230 
-1239 SISAGNYTKKQGDAM
+1239 
-1254 PVFKASYAG
+1254 
-1263 FKNGE
+1263 
-1268 DESVLTKQPVFS
+1268 
-1280 CDANEASAPAEYAVT
+1280 
-1295 ISGAD
+1295 
-1300 AENYDI
+1300 
-1306 SYEQGVLTVTG
+1306 VLTVTG

-1330 RITTETD
+1330 SITTDTD

-1371 IAVKGDAKSEVTSAE
+1371 IAVKGDAKSEVSSAE
-1386 YHDEEYPNIVKV
+1386 YHDAEYPNIVKV

-1440 SNERDVSGTLEI
+1440 SNGRDVSGTLEI
-1452 PVVVKSNGIS
+1452 PAVVKANGIC

-1472 LARCVNVSSLKLNEG
+1472 LAMCVNVSSLKLNEG
-1487 LESIGR
+1487 LESIGG

-1528 VLGSGLETIHTEA
+1528 VLGAGLETIHTDA
-1541 FWGVS
+1541 FMGVS
-1546 MNLKSFISL
+1546 MNLKSIVSL
-1555 STNPAKCV
+1555 NVSPAICV
-1563 EPDRTFT
+1563 SPSRTFED
-1570 SLPEDVT
+1570 LPEDVT

-1604 DMSPATVKVKD
+1604 DMSPATIKVRN

-1666 YLVTFVPGTLTVTKA
+1666 YYVTFVPGSLTVTKA
-1681 PLVVTAENYT
+1681 PLVVTADNYT
-1691 ITQGDKLPEFTAN
+1691 ITQGDKLPEFTAS

-1713 ESVLTKQPVFSCE
+1713 EAVLTKQPVFSCE
-1726 ANEASAPGEYPITVY
+1726 ADEASAPGEYPITVY
-1741 DVEADNYEVKSY
+1741 GVEADNYEVESY

-1790 SSGLPVRYLYAL
+1790 SSGLPVRYSYAL
-1802 APGVETAYQVPQ
+1802 VPRVETAYQVPQ

-1892 TVNGLPVTEV
+1892 TVNGLPVTKV
-1902 DGLAMYACYYLKEL
+1902 DGQAMYACYYLNEV

-1921 VKKCGHEAFG
+1921 VTICGREAFG
-1931 ASINLYNVTLPVAD
+1931 ASRNLQKVTLPANQA
-1945 VEFTHNWMFNC
+1945 ELRLEYIFNC
-1956 DRGIREIHCR
+1956 DDGIKEIHCR
-1966 SSIPYVVDEGIFNGA
+1966 SSVPYLADESLFNGF
-1981 VDYDKCILY
+1981 VNYDNCILF

-1998 YANSE
+1998 YANAE

-2018 NISNINV
+2018 SISNINV
-2025 EKKSVWHTLQ
+2025 EKKSVWYTLQ
-2035 GVKLFAKPNIPGVYI
+2035 GVKLFVKPNIPGVYI